1 MSEVLNY
8 SIDFAADGTDLEQPL
23 NKDDVIVA
31 KFDVKADG
39 TPLTKEQAESKVIRF
54 YDYNEDGTTFDI
66 NTPSTVFAPAMTDED
81 GEDIVFND
89 VAVAT
94 ATSEM
99 NGKKIR
105 ISLQEKATEG
115 APTELFHRDATLT
128 VNDTPV
134 QGVTVGTPYITIGK
148 KQDKQIAV
156 LNADVTTDRK
166 DVVYQWLKDG
176 EVVPNLTSSTAI
188 LDKAESAYGTYQLVV
203 KYNQKH
209 GRYRKEVRS
218 DSVVLNEESFA
229 ERTSVTV
236 ESPSSSETSGQPVA
250 GADTHA
256 SENTHTDTA
265 HTEDNTHVEPSHT
278 DGDTHVADSVPGAST
293 GTEEHHD
300 AALSEGAHNDSAT
313 HEAGHENPQGS
324 EASTGVSQP
333 AVSGGETEK
342 HNEESTPDVR
352 PAPAVPA
359 EGNGETHT
367 EQPADTHTGTPSA
380 ETHEG
385 STVTTGEQ
393 GSPAPVVSHE
403 GTDSPAGETSTGVT
417 KPATEEKHD
426 EPQSSPGVSTPT
438 TDQGTSSTGS
448 RPQPGAEAN
457 GHTADASSATGS
469 AENHPVETHHESE
482 TNHSTDTAHQ
492 DEPRPNETVVQPQP
506 PVSGEPARNEDTH
519 AAENTGAT
527 TGKEE
532 KPAGTTETQPVAPA
546 PAEKHEDTPVV
557 TPSQPSVDTP
567 HEAPAVTPSQPSAG
581 SDAGVQPSA
590 PVNNEPSAPADN
602 AHTETGS
609 QLAVGA
615 GEHHDETNHTTE
627 QPQGTPVQPPVAP
640 EHHDETTHNTEGN
653 PSVSGTTE
661 TQPAV
666 PEKRGIKLRHTNLG
680 ILREGT
686 PLEIEAVATP
696 EERGYEL
703 AQCQWMNIK
712 DGVATPLAGQNTATL
727 NIVIGPEHGNIFYL
741 IAYNGPELVMSE
753 HAKATHIEYKDVEI
767 IVKPE
772 TQLLNKVEGDPL
784 DLEVTAVPSDHVVFR
799 WKKEVN
805 GQETSVE
812 GGTQNTLHIEP
823 LRLTDAGDYFI
834 EGERLGKV
842 FARRKVSTVE
852 VAPRKVEVP
861 FNPVLDKSGELS
873 EAIGKTFTLTV
884 TEPNATENTVYSWYR
899 TPVGG
904 QPALLPGQNTNVLT
918 ISDLKVSDA
927 GVYYVEVSETNR
939 APVRSA
945 AVTLNVIPEPETLKP
960 QPPVPGTEGT
970 TGDSSTTDPYDG
982 SKVQGDAFGY
992 KHTLTNLSVATFR
1005 QYAQM
1010 MNPAS
1015 RIDPLTGLE
1024 WQIRLYETLMT
1035 ILKTDSIDV
1044 YMEAMDAAVDF
1055 FYTYSGSLFAME
1067 NRARFLQYATD
1078 SRLPKDSREALLEL
1092 FNVFYT
1098 MGNPG
1103 GPEDRWDLKEI
1114 KDILRNSVAYARLSQ
1129 YYDRKYKAMKSAEI
1143 SGRVR
1148 NFI

>member
-8 SIDFAADGTDLEQPL
+8 SIDFAADGTNLEQPL
-23 NKDDVIVA
+23 NKDDIIVA
-31 KFDVKADG
+31 KLDVKADG
-39 TPLTKEQAESKVIRF
+39 VLLTKEQAESKVIRF

-115 APTELFHRDATLT
+115 TPTELFHRDVTLT

-134 QGVTVGTPYITIGK
+134 QGVTVDTPFITIGK

-156 LNADVTTDRK
+156 LNANITTDRT

-176 EVVPNLTSSTAI
+176 TPVPNLTAGSVT
-188 LDKAESAYGTYQLVV
+188 LDKDESVYGNYQLVV

-209 GRYRKEVRS
+209 GRYRKEVKS
-218 DSVVLNEESFA
+218 DAVVLNEESFA
-229 ERTSVTV
+229 ERTNVTV
-236 ESPSSSETSGQPVA
+236 ENSSPSTDVSSQP
-250 GADTHA
+250 GASAD
-256 SENTHTDTA
+256 THTDTT
-265 HTEDNTHVEPSHT
+265 HTEESTHAEPGRT
-278 DGDTHVADSVPGAST
+278 DGDTHAADPVPGAASP
-293 GTEEHHD
+293 EEHRD
-300 AALSEGAHNDSAT
+300 
-313 HEAGHENPQGS
+313 P
-324 EASTGVSQP
+324 V
-333 AVSGGETEK
+333 
-342 HNEESTPDVR
+342 TPDVR
-352 PAPAVPA
+352 PAASS
-359 EGNGETHT
+359 T
-367 EQPADTHTGTPSA
+367 

-393 GSPAPVVSHE
+393 GSPSPAPVEKHE
-403 GTDSPAGETSTGVT
+403 ETNARAGETSTGGVQ
-417 KPATEEKHD
+417 PATEDHHD
-426 EPQSSPGVSTPT
+426 NPQSAPGVTTPSA
-438 TDQGTSSTGS
+438 DQGASTAGS
-448 RPQPGAEAN
+448 QPQPGAETD
-457 GHTADASSATGS
+457 GHTADVSPAPGT
-469 AENHPVETHHESE
+469 AESHPVETHPEGE
-482 TNHSTDTAHQ
+482 TSHNTDTAHQ
-492 DEPRPNETVVQPQP
+492 DDPRPNETVAQPQP
-506 PVSGEPARNEDTH
+506 PVAGKEESTPAHSEDHT
-519 AAENTGAT
+519 ASTGNADQ

-532 KPAGTTETQPVAPA
+532 KPAGTTETQPVSPA
-546 PAEKHEDTPVV
+546 PAERHEDT
-557 TPSQPSVDTP
+557 
-567 HEAPAVTPSQPSAG
+567 PAVTPSQPSTG
-581 SDAGVQPSA
+581 SDANVQ
-590 PVNNEPSAPADN
+590 PSAPADN
-602 AHTETGS
+602 THAEAGS
-609 QLAVGA
+609 QPAVGA
-615 GEHHDETNHTTE
+615 GEHHDETSHATE
-627 QPQGTPVQPPVAP
+627 QPQGTPAQPPVAP

-661 TQPAV
+661 TQPAI
-666 PEKRGIKLRHTNLG
+666 PEKRGIKLDHTNLG
-680 ILREGT
+680 ILHEGSE
-686 PLEIEAVATP
+686 LVIKAVATP
-696 EERGYEL
+696 EEKGYEL
-703 AQCQWMNIK
+703 AQCQWMNVK
-712 DGVATPLAGQNTATL
+712 DGVASPVAGQNTAEL
-727 NIVIGPEHGNIFYL
+727 RLVITPDHGAEFYL
-741 IAYNGPELVMSE
+741 TAYNGPELVMSE
-753 HAKATHIEYKDVEI
+753 HAKITRIEYKDVEI

-784 DLEVTAVPSDHVVFR
+784 DLEVTAIPSDHVVFR

-945 AVTLNVIPEPETLKP
+945 AVTLNVIPEPETMKP

-1078 SRLPKDSREALLEL
+1078 SRLPKDAREALLEL

-1114 KDILRNSVAYARLSQ
+1114 KDILRNSVAYARLAQ

>member
-8 SIDFAADGTDLEQPL
+8 SIDFAADGTNLEQPL
-23 NKDDVIVA
+23 NKDDIIVA
-31 KFDVKADG
+31 KLDVKADG
-39 TPLTKEQAESKVIRF
+39 VLLTKEQAESKVIRF

-66 NTPSTVFAPAMTDED
+66 NTPSTVFAPTMTDED
-81 GEDIVFND
+81 GEDIAFED
-89 VAVAT
+89 VAIAT
-94 ATSEM
+94 ATNEM

-105 ISLQEKATEG
+105 ISLQEKASEG
-115 APTELFHRDATLT
+115 TPTELFHRDVTLT
-128 VNDTPV
+128 VNDAPV
-134 QGVTVGTPYITIGK
+134 QGVTVDTPFITIGK

-156 LNADVTTDRK
+156 LSANITTDRT
-166 DVVYQWLKDG
+166 DVAYQWLKDG
-176 EVVPNLTSSTAI
+176 TPVPNLTGTTVI
-188 LDKAESAYGTYQLVV
+188 LNKEESAYGTYQLAA

-209 GRYRKEVRS
+209 GRYRKEVKS
-218 DSVVLNEESFA
+218 DSVTLSEENFTRA
-229 ERTSVTV
+229 ASVTV
-236 ESPSSSETSGQPVA
+236 ENPSSSET
-250 GADTHA
+250 
-256 SENTHTDTA
+256 THTDTA
-265 HTEDNTHVEPSHT
+265 HTEDNTHVEPGRT
-278 DGDTHVADSVPGAST
+278 DGDAHATDSVPGAAA
-293 GTEEHHD
+293 GTEEHHGD
-300 AALSEGAHNDSAT
+300 ASAEGTHTNPAAT
-313 HEAGHENPQGS
+313 EAGHENPQGS
-324 EASTGVSQP
+324 EASTGISQP

-342 HNEESTPDVR
+342 HNEEPTPDVR

-359 EGNGETHT
+359 EGHEETHT
-367 EQPADTHTGTPSA
+367 EQPQNDAHVGTPSA

-385 STVTTGEQ
+385 STATAGEQ
-393 GSPAPVVSHE
+393 GSPAPVEKHE
-403 GTDSPAGETSTGVT
+403 GGDAPAGDVSTGVT

-426 EPQSSPGVSTPT
+426 VPPPAPGVNTPVA
-438 TDQGTSSTGS
+438 DQGTSSTGS
-448 RPQPGAEAN
+448 QPQPGADSN
-457 GHTADASSATGS
+457 GHTADASSATDT
-469 AENHPVETHHESE
+469 AENHPVETHPEGE
-482 TNHSTDTAHQ
+482 TGSHTDTAHQ

-506 PVSGEPARNEDTH
+506 PVTGKEEPAPVEPGHTDTTVSPSAPEHRDEVKPVTPGVSETAPAHGEDH
-519 AAENTGAT
+519 SASTGNADQ

-532 KPAGTTETQPVAPA
+532 KPAGNTDTQPATPA
-546 PAEKHEDTPVV
+546 PVEKHEDKPAV

-567 HEAPAVTPSQPSAG
+567 HEEPAVTPAQPSTG
-581 SDAGVQPSA
+581 TDAGAQP
-590 PVNNEPSAPADN
+590 
-602 AHTETGS
+602 
-609 QLAVGA
+609 AVGA

-627 QPQGTPVQPPVAP
+627 QPQGTPAQPPVAP
-640 EHHDETTHNTEGN
+640 EHHDEATHNTEGN

-712 DGVATPLAGQNTATL
+712 DGVATPLPGQNTATL

-741 IAYNGPELVMSE
+741 TAYNGPELVMSE
-753 HAKATHIEYKDVEI
+753 HAKVAHIEYKDVEI

-784 DLEVTAVPSDHVVFR
+784 DLEVTAIPSDHVVFR

-904 QPALLPGQNTNVLT
+904 QPALLPGQNTNILT
-918 ISDLKVSDA
+918 IGDLKVSDA

-945 AVTLNVIPEPETLKP
+945 AVTLNVIPEPETMKP

>member
-66 NTPSTVFAPAMTDED
+66 NTPSTVFAPTMTDED
-81 GEDIVFND
+81 GNDIAFED
-89 VAVAT
+89 VAIAT
-94 ATSEM
+94 ATNEM

-105 ISLQEKATEG
+105 ISLQEKVSEG
-115 APTELFHRDATLT
+115 TPTELFHRDVTLV

-134 QGVTVGTPYITIGK
+134 QGVTVDTPFITIGK
-148 KQDKQIAV
+148 RQDKQIAV
-156 LNADVTTDRK
+156 LNTNVTTDRT
-166 DVVYQWLKDG
+166 DIVYQWLKDG
-176 EVVPNLTSSTAI
+176 TPVPDLTAGSVI
-188 LDKAESAYGTYQLVV
+188 LDKAESNYGTYQLVV

-209 GRYRKEVRS
+209 GRYRKEVKS

-229 ERTSVTV
+229 ERTNVTV
-236 ESPSSSETSGQPVA
+236 EGSSSSETSSQPGA
-250 GADTHA
+250 SADTHA
-256 SENTHTDTA
+256 NENTHTDTA
-265 HTEDNTHVEPSHT
+265 HTEDNTHVEPGRT
-278 DGDTHVADSVPGAST
+278 DGDTHAADPVPGTASP
-293 GTEEHHD
+293 EEHRD
-300 AALSEGAHNDSAT
+300 AAPSE

-324 EASTGVSQP
+324 EASTGASQP

-352 PAPAVPA
+352 PAPLPI

-367 EQPADTHTGTPSA
+367 EQPADAHTGT
-380 ETHEG
+380 
-385 STVTTGEQ
+385 Q
-393 GSPAPVVSHE
+393 GSPAP
-403 GTDSPAGETSTGVT
+403 TGETSTGVT

-426 EPQSSPGVSTPT
+426 EPQAAPGVSTPDA
-438 TDQGTSSTGS
+438 DQGTSSTGS
-448 RPQPGAEAN
+448 QPQPGAETN
-457 GHTADASSATGS
+457 GHTADVSPAAGVT
-469 AENHPVETHHESE
+469 EDHPVETHHESE
-482 TNHSTDTAHQ
+482 TGSHTDTVHQ
-492 DEPRPNETVVQPQP
+492 DEPRPNETVVPPQP
-506 PVSGEPARNEDTH
+506 PVSGEPV
-519 AAENTGAT
+519 
-527 TGKEE
+527 
-532 KPAGTTETQPVAPA
+532 GTTETQPAAPA
-546 PAEKHEDTPVV
+546 PAERHEDTPVV

-567 HEAPAVTPSQPSAG
+567 HESPAVTPAQPSTG

-602 AHTETGS
+602 THTETGS
-609 QLAVGA
+609 QPAVGA
-615 GEHHDETNHTTE
+615 GEHHDETNHATE

-666 PEKRGIKLRHTNLG
+666 PEKRGIKLDHTNLG
-680 ILREGT
+680 ILHEGSE
-686 PLEIEAVATP
+686 LVIKAVATP
-696 EERGYEL
+696 EEKGYEL
-703 AQCQWMNIK
+703 AQCQWMNVK
-712 DGVATPLAGQNTATL
+712 DGVASPVAGQNTAEL
-727 NIVIGPEHGNIFYL
+727 RLVITPDHGAEFYL
-741 IAYNGPELVMSE
+741 TAYNGPEHVMSE
-753 HAKATHIEYKDVEI
+753 RAKATHIEYKDVEI

-960 QPPVPGTEGT
+960 QPPVPGTDST
-970 TGDSSTTDPYDG
+970 TGDSTTTDPYDG

>member
-1 MSEVLNY
+1 MSDELNY
-8 SIDFAADGTDLEQPL
+8 SISFAADGTDLEQPL
-23 NKDDVIVA
+23 NKDEIIVA
-31 KFDVKADG
+31 KFDVTLNGA
-39 TPLTKEQAESKVIRF
+39 PLTKEQAESKVIRF
-54 YDYNEDGTTFDI
+54 YEYDEDGTTFNI
-66 NTPSTVFAPAMTDED
+66 NTPSTVFAPTMTDED
-81 GEDIVFND
+81 GDDIVFQD
-89 VAVAT
+89 VAIAT

-105 ISLQEKATEG
+105 ISLQEKVTEG
-115 APTELFHRDATLT
+115 TPTELYSMDVILT
-128 VNDTPV
+128 VNDIPG

-156 LNADVTTDRK
+156 LSADVTTDRT
-166 DVVYQWLKDG
+166 DVAYQWLKDG
-176 EVVPNLTSSTAI
+176 TPAPNLSGTTAI
-188 LDKAESAYGTYQLVV
+188 LNKEESAYGTYQLVV

-218 DSVVLNEESFA
+218 DSVVLNEESFV
-229 ERTSVTV
+229 ERTNVTV
-236 ESPSSSETSGQPVA
+236 EGPSSPETSGQPGVS
-250 GADTHA
+250 ADTHV
-256 SENTHTDTA
+256 SENTHTDTT
-265 HTEDNTHVEPSHT
+265 HTEENAHVEPSH
-278 DGDTHVADSVPGAST
+278 ADSDAHPADPVPGTASP
-293 GTEEHHD
+293 EEHHD
-300 AALSEGAHNDSAT
+300 AAPNEGAHNDPAT

-324 EASTGVSQP
+324 EASTGASQP

-342 HNEESTPDVR
+342 HNEESTSDVR
-352 PAPAVPA
+352 PAPLPV
-359 EGNGETHT
+359 EGNGGTHT
-367 EQPADTHTGTPSA
+367 EQPADAHTGTPSA
-380 ETHEG
+380 ETHEE
-385 STVTTGEQ
+385 SAATTGEQ
-393 GSPAPVVSHE
+393 GSPA
-403 GTDSPAGETSTGVT
+403 PAGETSTGVT

-426 EPQSSPGVSTPT
+426 EPQAAPGVSTPT
-438 TDQGTSSTGS
+438 ADQGTSSTGS
-448 RPQPGAEAN
+448 QPQPGAETN
-457 GHTADASSATGS
+457 GHTADASSTTGT
-469 AENHPVETHHESE
+469 AENHPVETHNESE
-482 TNHSTDTAHQ
+482 TGSHTDTAHQ

-506 PVSGEPARNEDTH
+506 PVSGEPARSEDTH
-519 AAENTGAT
+519 AAENTSAT

-546 PAEKHEDTPVV
+546 PAEKHEDAPAEGHTE
-557 TPSQPSVDTP
+557 S
-567 HEAPAVTPSQPSAG
+567 PAVTPAQPSTG

-602 AHTETGS
+602 THTETGS
-609 QLAVGA
+609 QPAVGVD
-615 GEHHDETNHTTE
+615 EHHDETNHTTE

-666 PEKRGIKLRHTNLG
+666 LEKRGIKLRHTNLG

-741 IAYNGPELVMSE
+741 TAYNGPELVMSE
-753 HAKATHIEYKDVEI
+753 HAKVTHIEYKDVEI

-772 TQLLNKVEGDPL
+772 TQLLNKVEGDAL

-918 ISDLKVSDA
+918 ITDLKVSDA

-970 TGDSSTTDPYDG
+970 TGDNSTTDPYDG
-982 SKVQGDAFGY
+982 SKVVGDAFGY

-1078 SRLPKDSREALLEL
+1078 SRLPKDAREALLEL

-1114 KDILRNSVAYARLSQ
+1114 KDILRNSVAYARLAQ

>member
-1 MSEVLNY
+1 MSDELNY
-8 SIDFAADGTDLEQPL
+8 SIDFAADGTDLTQPL
-23 NKDDVIVA
+23 NKDDIIVA
-31 KFDVKADG
+31 KLDVKAG
-39 TPLTKEQAESKVIRF
+39 GVPLTKEQAESKVIRF
-54 YDYNEDGTTFDI
+54 YDYDEDGTNFNI
-66 NTPSTVFAPAMTDED
+66 NTPSTVFAPTMEDED
-81 GEDIVFND
+81 GEDIVFSD
-89 VAVAT
+89 VAIAT

-105 ISLQEKATEG
+105 ISLQEKVSEG
-115 APTELFHRDATLT
+115 TPTELFHRDVTLA

-134 QGVTVGTPYITIGK
+134 QGVTVDTPFITIGK
-148 KQDKQIAV
+148 RQDKQIAV
-156 LNADVTTDRK
+156 LNTNVTTDRT

-176 EVVPNLTSSTAI
+176 TPVPDLTAGSVI
-188 LDKAESAYGTYQLVV
+188 LDKAESNYGTYQLVV

-218 DSVVLNEESFA
+218 DSIVLNEESFA
-229 ERTSVTV
+229 ERTNVSV
-236 ESPSSSETSGQPVA
+236 EGSSSSDTLSQPGVSS
-250 GADTHA
+250 DTHA
-256 SENTHTDTA
+256 SEETHTDTA
-265 HTEDNTHVEPSHT
+265 HTEDNTHVEPGHT
-278 DGDTHVADSVPGAST
+278 DGDTHAADSVPGTASP
-293 GTEEHHD
+293 EEHHD
-300 AALSEGAHNDSAT
+300 AAP
-313 HEAGHENPQGS
+313 EAGHENPQGS
-324 EASTGVSQP
+324 EASTGASQP

-342 HNEESTPDVR
+342 HNEEPTPDVR
-352 PAPAVPA
+352 PAPLPI
-359 EGNGETHT
+359 EGEHGEIHT
-367 EQPADTHTGTPSA
+367 EQPQGDASPAAPQGDSHTGTPSA
-380 ETHEG
+380 ETHED
-385 STVTTGEQ
+385 STATTGEQ
-393 GSPAPVVSHE
+393 GSPAP
-403 GTDSPAGETSTGVT
+403 TGETSTGVT

-426 EPQSSPGVSTPT
+426 EPQA
-438 TDQGTSSTGS
+438 
-448 RPQPGAEAN
+448 GAETN
-457 GHTADASSATGS
+457 GHTADVSPAPGT
-469 AENHPVETHHESE
+469 AESHPVETHPEGE
-482 TNHSTDTAHQ
+482 TSHNTDTAHQ
-492 DEPRPNETVVQPQP
+492 DDPRPNETVVQPQP
-506 PVSGEPARNEDTH
+506 PVSNEPAHTEDTH
-519 AAENTGAT
+519 TAENTGAT

-532 KPAGTTETQPVAPA
+532 KPVGTAETQPVAPA

-567 HEAPAVTPSQPSAG
+567 HDAPAVTPAQPSTG

-602 AHTETGS
+602 AHTEAGS
-609 QLAVGA
+609 QPAVGA
-615 GEHHDETNHTTE
+615 GEHHDETSHTTE
-627 QPQGTPVQPPVAP
+627 QPQGTPVQPSVAP

-661 TQPAV
+661 TQPPV

-741 IAYNGPELVMSE
+741 TAYNGPEPVMSE

-960 QPPVPGTEGT
+960 QPLVPGTEGT

>member
-94 ATSEM
+94 TTSEM

-156 LNADVTTDRK
+156 LSADVTTDRT
-166 DVVYQWLKDG
+166 DVAYQWLKDG
-176 EVVPNLTSSTAI
+176 TAVPNLSGTTVI
-188 LDKAESAYGTYQLVV
+188 LNKEESAYGTYQLVV

-218 DSVVLNEESFA
+218 DSVTLNEESFA
-229 ERTSVTV
+229 ERTNVTV
-236 ESPSSSETSGQPVA
+236 EGSSSSEVSGQPGA
-250 GADTHA
+250 GVDTHA
-256 SENTHTDTA
+256 NENTHTDTA
-265 HTEDNTHVEPSHT
+265 HTEDNTRVEPGHT
-278 DGDTHVADSVPGAST
+278 DGDAHAADSVPGTSA
-293 GTEEHHD
+293 GTEEHRD
-300 AALSEGAHNDSAT
+300 VAP
-313 HEAGHENPQGS
+313 EASHENPQGS
-324 EASTGVSQP
+324 EASTGASQP

-342 HNEESTPDVR
+342 HNEEPTPDVR
-352 PAPAVPA
+352 PAPLPV

-367 EQPADTHTGTPSA
+367 EQPADAHTGTPSA

-385 STVTTGEQ
+385 SAAATGEQ
-393 GSPAPVVSHE
+393 GNPA
-403 GTDSPAGETSTGVT
+403 PAGETSTGVT

-426 EPQSSPGVSTPT
+426 EPQSAPGVSTPT
-438 TDQGTSSTGS
+438 ADQGTSSTGS
-448 RPQPGAEAN
+448 
-457 GHTADASSATGS
+457 
-469 AENHPVETHHESE
+469 
-482 TNHSTDTAHQ
+482 
-492 DEPRPNETVVQPQP
+492 QPQP
-506 PVSGEPARNEDTH
+506 
-519 AAENTGAT
+519 
-527 TGKEE
+527 
-532 KPAGTTETQPVAPA
+532 
-546 PAEKHEDTPVV
+546 
-557 TPSQPSVDTP
+557 
-567 HEAPAVTPSQPSAG
+567 
-581 SDAGVQPSA
+581 
-590 PVNNEPSAPADN
+590 
-602 AHTETGS
+602 
-609 QLAVGA
+609 GA
-615 GEHHDETNHTTE
+615 GEHHDETSHATE
-627 QPQGTPVQPPVAP
+627 QPQGTPAQPPVAP

-653 PSVSGTTE
+653 PSVSGSTE
-661 TQPAV
+661 TRPVV
-666 PEKRGIKLRHTNLG
+666 PEKRGIALDHTNLG
-680 ILREGT
+680 ILHEGR
-686 PLEIEAVATP
+686 PLEIKAVATP
-696 EERGYEL
+696 EEKGYEL

-712 DGVATPLAGQNTATL
+712 DGVATPIAGQNTATL
-727 NIVIGPEHGNIFYL
+727 NIVITPEYGDKFYL
-741 IAYNGPELVMSE
+741 TAYNGPELVMSE
-753 HAKATHIEYKDVEI
+753 QAKATHIEYKDVEI

-784 DLEVTAVPSDHVVFR
+784 DLEVTAIPSDHVVFR

-945 AVTLNVIPEPETLKP
+945 AVTLNVIPEPETMKP

-970 TGDSSTTDPYDG
+970 NGDSSTTDPYDG

-1078 SRLPKDSREALLEL
+1078 SRLPKDAREALLEL

>member
-156 LNADVTTDRK
+156 LSADVTTDRT
-166 DVVYQWLKDG
+166 DVAYQWLKDG
-176 EVVPNLTSSTAI
+176 TPAPNLSGTTII
-188 LDKAESAYGTYQLVV
+188 LNKEESAYGTYQLVV

-218 DSVVLNEESFA
+218 DPVTLNEESFA
-229 ERTSVTV
+229 ERTNVTV
-236 ESPSSSETSGQPVA
+236 EGSSSSDASGQPGA
-250 GADTHA
+250 SADTHA

-265 HTEDNTHVEPSHT
+265 HTEENAHVEPGRT
-278 DGDTHVADSVPGAST
+278 DGDTHAADSVPGTSA

-300 AALSEGAHNDSAT
+300 AAPE
-313 HEAGHENPQGS
+313 
-324 EASTGVSQP
+324 TG
-333 AVSGGETEK
+333 GRE
-342 HNEESTPDVR
+342 
-352 PAPAVPA
+352 
-359 EGNGETHT
+359 ETHT
-367 EQPADTHTGTPSA
+367 EQPQGDASPAAPQGDSHTGTPSA

-385 STVTTGEQ
+385 STATTGEQ
-393 GSPAPVVSHE
+393 GNPTPTVSHE

-426 EPQSSPGVSTPT
+426 EPQA
-438 TDQGTSSTGS
+438 
-448 RPQPGAEAN
+448 GAETN
-457 GHTADASSATGS
+457 GHTADASPATGT

-482 TNHSTDTAHQ
+482 TSHNTDTAHQ
-492 DEPRPNETVVQPQP
+492 NEPHHDETVVQPQP
-506 PVSGEPARNEDTH
+506 PVAGKEESTPAHNEDHSASTG
-519 AAENTGAT
+519 NTDQT
-527 TGKEE
+527 SKEE

-546 PAEKHEDTPVV
+546 PVEKHEDTPVV
-557 TPSQPSVDTP
+557 NPSQPSVDTP
-567 HEAPAVTPSQPSAG
+567 HETPSVTPSQPSTG
-581 SDAGVQPSA
+581 SDANVQ
-590 PVNNEPSAPADN
+590 PSAPADN
-602 AHTETGS
+602 THTEAGS
-609 QLAVGA
+609 QPAVGA
-615 GEHHDETNHTTE
+615 GEHHDETSHATE
-627 QPQGTPVQPPVAP
+627 QPQGTPAQPPVAP

-653 PSVSGTTE
+653 PSVSGSTE
-661 TQPAV
+661 TRPVV
-666 PEKRGIKLRHTNLG
+666 PEKRGIALDHTNLG
-680 ILREGT
+680 ILHEGR
-686 PLEIEAVATP
+686 PLEIKAVATP
-696 EERGYEL
+696 EEKGYEL

-712 DGVATPLAGQNTATL
+712 DDVATPIAGQNTATL
-727 NIVIGPEHGNIFYL
+727 NIVITPEYGDKFYL
-741 IAYNGPELVMSE
+741 TAYNGPELVMSE
-753 HAKATHIEYKDVEI
+753 QAKATHIEYKDVEI

-772 TQLLNKVEGDPL
+772 TQILNKVEGDPL

-945 AVTLNVIPEPETLKP
+945 AVTLNVIPEPETMKP

-970 TGDSSTTDPYDG
+970 NGDSSTTDPYDG

>member
-1 MSEVLNY
+1 MARNSDY
-8 SIDFAADGTDLEQPL
+8 SIELASDGTDLEQPL
-23 NKDDVIVA
+23 SNGDIIAA
-31 KFDVKADG
+31 KFDVKLDG
-39 TPLTKEQAESKVIRF
+39 APLSKEQAATKVIRF
-54 YDYNEDGTTFDI
+54 YDYSEDGNTFDI
-66 NTPSTVFAPAMTDED
+66 NTPSTVFAPTMEDED
-81 GEDIVFND
+81 GDDIMFQD
-89 VAVAT
+89 VAIAT

-105 ISLQEKATEG
+105 ISLQEKGTEG
-115 APTELFHRDATLT
+115 TPIELYSMDVILT

-134 QGVTVGTPYITIGK
+134 QGVTVATPFISIGE
-148 KQDKQIAV
+148 KQGKQIAV
-156 LNADVTTDRK
+156 LNASVTTDRT
-166 DVVYQWLKDG
+166 DVAYQWLKDG
-176 EVVPNLTSSTAI
+176 TPAPNLSGTIVI
-188 LDKAESAYGTYQLVV
+188 LNKEESAYGTYQLVV

-209 GRYRKEVRS
+209 GRYRKEVKS
-218 DSVVLNEESFA
+218 DPVVLSEESFA
-229 ERTSVTV
+229 ERTNVTV
-236 ESPSSSETSGQPVA
+236 EGSSSSDASGQPGA
-250 GADTHA
+250 SADTHA

-265 HTEDNTHVEPSHT
+265 HTEDNAHVEPGRT
-278 DGDTHVADSVPGAST
+278 DGDTHSADSVPGTSA

-300 AALSEGAHNDSAT
+300 VAPSEGAHNDPAT

-324 EASTGVSQP
+324 EASTGASQP
-333 AVSGGETEK
+333 AVSGGEAEK

-352 PAPAVPA
+352 PAPLPI
-359 EGNGETHT
+359 EGEHGETHT
-367 EQPADTHTGTPSA
+367 EQPQGDASPAAPQGDSHTGTPSA

-385 STVTTGEQ
+385 STATTGEQ
-393 GSPAPVVSHE
+393 GSPAP
-403 GTDSPAGETSTGVT
+403 TGETSTGVT

-426 EPQSSPGVSTPT
+426 EPQSAPGVSTPT
-438 TDQGTSSTGS
+438 ADQGTSSSGS
-448 RPQPGAEAN
+448 QPQPGAESN
-457 GHTADASSATGS
+457 GHTADASSATDT
-469 AENHPVETHHESE
+469 AESHPMETHPEGE
-482 TNHSTDTAHQ
+482 TGNHTATAHQ
-492 DEPRPNETVVQPQP
+492 DEPHHDETVEHPQP
-506 PVSGEPARNEDTH
+506 PVSNEPARSEDTH
-519 AAENTGAT
+519 AAENTDAT

-532 KPAGTTETQPVAPA
+532 KPAGTAETQPVAPA
-546 PAEKHEDTPVV
+546 PAEKHEDAPAEGHTE
-557 TPSQPSVDTP
+557 S
-567 HEAPAVTPSQPSAG
+567 PAVTPSQPPVD
-581 SDAGVQPSA
+581 SDANVQ
-590 PVNNEPSAPADN
+590 PSAPADN
-602 AHTETGS
+602 THTEAGS
-609 QLAVGA
+609 QPAVGT
-615 GEHHDETNHTTE
+615 GEHHDETSHTTE

-661 TQPAV
+661 TQPVA
-666 PEKRGIKLRHTNLG
+666 PEKRGIKLDHTNLG
-680 ILREGT
+680 ILHEGSE
-686 PLEIEAVATP
+686 LVIKAVATP
-696 EERGYEL
+696 EEKGYEL

-712 DGVATPLAGQNTATL
+712 DGVASPVAGQNTAEL
-727 NIVIGPEHGNIFYL
+727 RLVITPDHGSEFYL
-741 IAYNGPELVMSE
+741 TAYNGAEPVMSE

-772 TQLLNKVEGDPL
+772 TQLLNKVEGDAL

-834 EGERLGKV
+834 EGERLGKI

-970 TGDSSTTDPYDG
+970 TGDNSTTDPYDG

>member
-8 SIDFAADGTDLEQPL
+8 SIDFAADGTNLEQPL
-23 NKDDVIVA
+23 NKDDIIVA
-31 KFDVKADG
+31 KLDVKADG
-39 TPLTKEQAESKVIRF
+39 VLLTKEQAESKVIRF

-94 ATSEM
+94 ATSEI

-105 ISLQEKATEG
+105 ISLQEKASEG
-115 APTELFHRDATLT
+115 TPTELFHRDVTLT
-128 VNDTPV
+128 VNDAPV

-156 LNADVTTDRK
+156 LSADVTTDRT
-166 DVVYQWLKDG
+166 DVAYQWLKDG
-176 EVVPNLTSSTAI
+176 TAAPNLSGTTVI
-188 LDKAESAYGTYQLVV
+188 LNKEESAYGTYQLVV

-209 GRYRKEVRS
+209 GRYRKEVKS
-218 DSVVLNEESFA
+218 DPVVLSEESFA
-229 ERTSVTV
+229 ERTNVTV
-236 ESPSSSETSGQPVA
+236 EGSSSSDASGQPGA
-250 GADTHA
+250 SADTHA
-256 SENTHTDTA
+256 NENTHTDTA
-265 HTEDNTHVEPSHT
+265 HTEDNTHVEPGRT
-278 DGDTHVADSVPGAST
+278 DGDTHAADPVPGTASP
-293 GTEEHHD
+293 EEHRD
-300 AALSEGAHNDSAT
+300 AALNEGAHNDPAT

-324 EASTGVSQP
+324 EASTGASQP
-333 AVSGGETEK
+333 AVSGGEAEK
-342 HNEESTPDVR
+342 HNEEPTPDVR
-352 PAPAVPA
+352 PASLPI
-359 EGNGETHT
+359 EGREETHT
-367 EQPADTHTGTPSA
+367 EQPQGDASPAAPQGDSHTGTPSA

-385 STVTTGEQ
+385 STAITGEQ
-393 GSPAPVVSHE
+393 GSPAP
-403 GTDSPAGETSTGVT
+403 TGETSTGVT
-417 KPATEEKHD
+417 KPAAEEKHD
-426 EPQSSPGVSTPT
+426 EPQA
-438 TDQGTSSTGS
+438 
-448 RPQPGAEAN
+448 GAETN
-457 GHTADASSATGS
+457 GHTADVSPAPGT
-469 AENHPVETHHESE
+469 AESHPVETHPEGE
-482 TNHSTDTAHQ
+482 TSHNTDTAHQ
-492 DEPRPNETVVQPQP
+492 DDPRPNETVVQPQP
-506 PVSGEPARNEDTH
+506 PVSNEPAHTEDTH
-519 AAENTGAT
+519 TAENTDAT

-532 KPAGTTETQPVAPA
+532 KPAGTTETQPVTPA
-546 PAEKHEDTPVV
+546 PAERHEDTPVV

-609 QLAVGA
+609 QPAVGA

-712 DGVATPLAGQNTATL
+712 DGVASPVAGQNTAEL
-727 NIVIGPEHGNIFYL
+727 RLVITPDHGSEFYL
-741 IAYNGPELVMSE
+741 TAYNGAELVMSE

-772 TQLLNKVEGDPL
+772 TQLLNKVEGDAL
-784 DLEVTAVPSDHVVFR
+784 NLEVTAVPSDHVVFR

-805 GQETSVE
+805 GQETTVE

-904 QPALLPGQNTNVLT
+904 QPALLPGQNTNILT

-970 TGDSSTTDPYDG
+970 NGDSSTTDPYDG

-1078 SRLPKDSREALLEL
+1078 SRLPKDAREALLEL

-1114 KDILRNSVAYARLSQ
+1114 KDILRNSVAYARLAQ

>member
-8 SIDFAADGTDLEQPL
+8 SIDFAADGTNLEQPL
-23 NKDDVIVA
+23 NKDDIIVA
-31 KFDVKADG
+31 KLDVKADG
-39 TPLTKEQAESKVIRF
+39 VLLTKEQAESKVIRF

-66 NTPSTVFAPAMTDED
+66 NTLSTVFAPTMTDED
-81 GEDIVFND
+81 GEDIAFED
-89 VAVAT
+89 VAIAT
-94 ATSEM
+94 ATNEM

-105 ISLQEKATEG
+105 ISLQEKASEG
-115 APTELFHRDATLT
+115 TPTELFHRDVTLT
-128 VNDTPV
+128 VNDAPV
-134 QGVTVGTPYITIGK
+134 QGVTVDTPFITIGK

-156 LNADVTTDRK
+156 LSANITTDRT
-166 DVVYQWLKDG
+166 DVAYQWLKDG
-176 EVVPNLTSSTAI
+176 TPVPNLTGTTII
-188 LDKAESAYGTYQLVV
+188 LNKEDSAYGTYQLAA

-209 GRYRKEVRS
+209 GRYRKEVKS
-218 DSVVLNEESFA
+218 DSVTLSEENFTRA
-229 ERTSVTV
+229 ASVTV
-236 ESPSSSETSGQPVA
+236 ENPSSSETSGQPGVS
-250 GADTHA
+250 ADTHA
-256 SENTHTDTA
+256 NENTHTDTA
-265 HTEDNTHVEPSHT
+265 HIEDNTHVEPGRT
-278 DGDTHVADSVPGAST
+278 DGDAHATDSVPGAAA
-293 GTEEHHD
+293 GTEEHHGD
-300 AALSEGAHNDSAT
+300 ASAEGTHTNPAAT
-313 HEAGHENPQGS
+313 EAGHENPQGS
-324 EASTGVSQP
+324 EASTGTSQP

-342 HNEESTPDVR
+342 HNEEPAPDVR

-359 EGNGETHT
+359 EGHEETHI
-367 EQPADTHTGTPSA
+367 EQPQNDAHVGTPSA

-385 STVTTGEQ
+385 STATAGEQ
-393 GSPAPVVSHE
+393 GSPAPVEKHE
-403 GTDSPAGETSTGVT
+403 GGDAPAGDVSTGVT
-417 KPATEEKHD
+417 KPATEEKRD
-426 EPQSSPGVSTPT
+426 VPPPAPGVNTPSA
-438 TDQGTSSTGS
+438 DQGTPSVGS
-448 RPQPGAEAN
+448 QPQPGADSN
-457 GHTADASSATGS
+457 GHTADVSPATDTAESHPMETHPEGETGS
-469 AENHPVETHHESE
+469 H
-482 TNHSTDTAHQ
+482 TDTAHQ

-506 PVSGEPARNEDTH
+506 PVSGEPARTEDTH

-527 TGKEE
+527 TGKED
-532 KPAGTTETQPVAPA
+532 KPAGTAETQPVSPA
-546 PAEKHEDTPVV
+546 PAEGHTESLAV
-557 TPSQPSVDTP
+557 TPSQPSVGT
-567 HEAPAVTPSQPSAG
+567 
-581 SDAGVQPSA
+581 DAGTQPSA

-602 AHTETGS
+602 THTEAGS
-609 QLAVGA
+609 TPAVGA
-615 GEHHDETNHTTE
+615 GEHHDETSHTTE
-627 QPQGTPVQPPVAP
+627 QPQGTPVQPPVTP

-666 PEKRGIKLRHTNLG
+666 PEKRGIKLEHTNLG
-680 ILREGT
+680 ILREGN
-686 PLEIEAVATP
+686 PLQIKAVATP
-696 EERGYEL
+696 EEKGYEL

-712 DGVATPLAGQNTATL
+712 DGVATPLAGQNTANL
-727 NIVIGPEHGNIFYL
+727 DIVITPEHGNIFYL
-741 IAYNGPELVMSE
+741 TAYNGPELVMSE

-767 IVKPE
+767 IVNAE

-784 DLEVTAVPSDHVVFR
+784 DLTVTAVPSDHVVFR

>member
-39 TPLTKEQAESKVIRF
+39 APLTKEQAESKVIRF

-115 APTELFHRDATLT
+115 TPTELFHRDVTLA

-134 QGVTVGTPYITIGK
+134 QGVTIDTPFITIGK
-148 KQDKQIAV
+148 RQDKQIAV
-156 LNADVTTDRK
+156 LNTNVTTDRT

-176 EVVPNLTSSTAI
+176 TPVPDLTADIVI
-188 LDKAESAYGTYQLVV
+188 LDKAESNYGTYQFVV

-218 DSVVLNEESFA
+218 DSIVLNEESFA
-229 ERTSVTV
+229 ERTNVSV
-236 ESPSSSETSGQPVA
+236 EGSSSSETSGQPGA
-250 GADTHA
+250 GVDTHT

-265 HTEDNTHVEPSHT
+265 HTEDTAHVEPGRT
-278 DGDTHVADSVPGAST
+278 EGNTHAADPVPGTASP
-293 GTEEHHD
+293 EEHHD
-300 AALSEGAHNDSAT
+300 AAPSEGAHNDPAT

-324 EASTGVSQP
+324 EASTSASQP
-333 AVSGGETEK
+333 AVSGGEAEK
-342 HNEESTPDVR
+342 HNEEPTPDVR
-352 PAPAVPA
+352 PAPLPI
-359 EGNGETHT
+359 EGEHGETHT
-367 EQPADTHTGTPSA
+367 EQPHGDASPAAPQGDSHTGTPSA

-385 STVTTGEQ
+385 STATTGEQ
-393 GSPAPVVSHE
+393 GSPAP
-403 GTDSPAGETSTGVT
+403 TGETSTGVT
-417 KPATEEKHD
+417 KPAAEEKHD
-426 EPQSSPGVSTPT
+426 EPQA
-438 TDQGTSSTGS
+438 
-448 RPQPGAEAN
+448 GAEAN
-457 GHTADASSATGS
+457 GHIADASPATGT
-469 AENHPVETHHESE
+469 AENHPVETHNESE
-482 TNHSTDTAHQ
+482 TGSHTDTTHQ
-492 DEPRPNETVVQPQP
+492 DEPHHDETVEHPQP
-506 PVSGEPARNEDTH
+506 PVSNEPARSEDTH
-519 AAENTGAT
+519 AAENTDVT

-557 TPSQPSVDTP
+557 NPSQPSVDTP
-567 HEAPAVTPSQPSAG
+567 HDAPAVTPSQPSTG

-602 AHTETGS
+602 THTEAGS
-609 QLAVGA
+609 QPAVGA
-615 GEHHDETNHTTE
+615 DEHHDETNHATE

-712 DGVATPLAGQNTATL
+712 DGVATPLPGQNTATL

-741 IAYNGPELVMSE
+741 TAYNGPELVMSE
-753 HAKATHIEYKDVEI
+753 HAKVTHIEYKDVEI

-784 DLEVTAVPSDHVVFR
+784 DLEVTAIPSDHVVFR

-945 AVTLNVIPEPETLKP
+945 AVTLNVIPEPETMKP

-970 TGDSSTTDPYDG
+970 NGDSSTTDPYDG

-1078 SRLPKDSREALLEL
+1078 SRLPKDAREALLEL

>member
-115 APTELFHRDATLT
+115 TPTELFHRDVTLT

-134 QGVTVGTPYITIGK
+134 QGVIVGTPYITIGK

-156 LNADVTTDRK
+156 LSADVTTDRT
-166 DVVYQWLKDG
+166 DVAYQWLKDG
-176 EVVPNLTSSTAI
+176 TPAPNLSGTTVI
-188 LDKAESAYGTYQLVV
+188 LNKEESAYGTYQLVV

-209 GRYRKEVRS
+209 GRYRKEVKS
-218 DSVVLNEESFA
+218 DPVVLSEESFA
-229 ERTSVTV
+229 ERTNVTV
-236 ESPSSSETSGQPVA
+236 EGSSSSDASGQPGA
-250 GADTHA
+250 SADTHA

-265 HTEDNTHVEPSHT
+265 HTEENAHVEPSHT
-278 DGDTHVADSVPGAST
+278 DGDTHAADPVT
-293 GTEEHHD
+293 GTASSEEHHD
-300 AALSEGAHNDSAT
+300 VAPSESAHNDPAT

-324 EASTGVSQP
+324 EVSTGASQP

-342 HNEESTPDVR
+342 HNEEPTPDVR
-352 PAPAVPA
+352 PAPLPI
-359 EGNGETHT
+359 EGE
-367 EQPADTHTGTPSA
+367 
-380 ETHEG
+380 HEG
-385 STVTTGEQ
+385 SHTDQPQ
-393 GSPAPVVSHE
+393 GDASPAAPQGDVHTDTPPAETHE

-426 EPQSSPGVSTPT
+426 EPQSAPGVSTPT
-438 TDQGTSSTGS
+438 ADQGTSSSGS
-448 RPQPGAEAN
+448 QPQPGAESN
-457 GHTADASSATGS
+457 GHTADASSATDT
-469 AENHPVETHHESE
+469 AENHPVETHPEGE
-482 TNHSTDTAHQ
+482 TSHNTDTAHQ
-492 DEPRPNETVVQPQP
+492 DDPRPNETVVQPQP
-506 PVSGEPARNEDTH
+506 PVSNEPAHTEDTH
-519 AAENTGAT
+519 TAENTGAT

-532 KPAGTTETQPVAPA
+532 KPAGSTETQPVAPA
-546 PAEKHEDTPVV
+546 PVEKHEDVPAEGHTE
-557 TPSQPSVDTP
+557 S
-567 HEAPAVTPSQPSAG
+567 PAVTPSQPSTG

-602 AHTETGS
+602 THTEAGS
-609 QLAVGA
+609 QPAVGA
-615 GEHHDETNHTTE
+615 DEHHDETNHATE
-627 QPQGTPVQPPVAP
+627 QPQGNPVQPPVAP

-680 ILREGT
+680 ILHEGI

-741 IAYNGPELVMSE
+741 TAYNGPELVMSE
-753 HAKATHIEYKDVEI
+753 HAKATRIEYKDVEI

-945 AVTLNVIPEPETLKP
+945 AVTLNVIPEPETMKP
-960 QPPVPGTEGT
+960 QPPVPGTDGT
-970 TGDSSTTDPYDG
+970 TGDASTTDPYDG

>member
-8 SIDFAADGTDLEQPL
+8 SIDFAADGTNLEQPL
-23 NKDDVIVA
+23 NKDDIIVA
-31 KFDVKADG
+31 KLDVKADG
-39 TPLTKEQAESKVIRF
+39 VLLTKEQAESKVIRF

-66 NTPSTVFAPAMTDED
+66 NTPSTVFAPTMTDED
-81 GEDIVFND
+81 GEDIAFED
-89 VAVAT
+89 VAIAT
-94 ATSEM
+94 ATNEM

-105 ISLQEKATEG
+105 ISLQEKASEG
-115 APTELFHRDATLT
+115 TPTELFHRDVTLT
-128 VNDTPV
+128 VNDAPV
-134 QGVTVGTPYITIGK
+134 QGVTVDTPFITIGK

-156 LNADVTTDRK
+156 LSANITTDRT
-166 DVVYQWLKDG
+166 DVAYQWLKDG
-176 EVVPNLTSSTAI
+176 TPVPNLTGTTVI
-188 LDKAESAYGTYQLVV
+188 LNKEESAYGTYQLAA

-209 GRYRKEVRS
+209 GRYRKEVKS
-218 DSVVLNEESFA
+218 DSVTLSEENFTRA
-229 ERTSVTV
+229 ASVTV
-236 ESPSSSETSGQPVA
+236 ENPSSSET
-250 GADTHA
+250 
-256 SENTHTDTA
+256 THTDTA
-265 HTEDNTHVEPSHT
+265 HTEDNTHVEPGRT
-278 DGDTHVADSVPGAST
+278 DGDAHATDSVPGAAA
-293 GTEEHHD
+293 GTEEHHGD
-300 AALSEGAHNDSAT
+300 ASAEGTHTNPAAT
-313 HEAGHENPQGS
+313 EAGHENPQGS
-324 EASTGVSQP
+324 EASTGISQP

-342 HNEESTPDVR
+342 HNEEPTPDVR

-359 EGNGETHT
+359 EGHEETHT
-367 EQPADTHTGTPSA
+367 EQPQNDAHVGTPSA

-385 STVTTGEQ
+385 STATAGEQ
-393 GSPAPVVSHE
+393 GSPAPVEKHE
-403 GTDSPAGETSTGVT
+403 GGDAPAGDVSTGVT

-426 EPQSSPGVSTPT
+426 VPPPAPGVNTLVA
-438 TDQGTSSTGS
+438 DQGTSSTGS
-448 RPQPGAEAN
+448 QPQPGADSN
-457 GHTADASSATGS
+457 GHTADASSATDT
-469 AENHPVETHHESE
+469 AENHPVETHPEGE
-482 TNHSTDTAHQ
+482 TGSHTDTAHQ

-506 PVSGEPARNEDTH
+506 PV
-519 AAENTGAT
+519 

-532 KPAGTTETQPVAPA
+532 PA
-546 PAEKHEDTPVV
+546 PVEPGHTDTTVS
-557 TPSQPSVDTP
+557 PS
-567 HEAPAVTPSQPSAG
+567 
-581 SDAGVQPSA
+581 
-590 PVNNEPSAPADN
+590 
-602 AHTETGS
+602 
-609 QLAVGA
+609 
-615 GEHHDETNHTTE
+615 
-627 QPQGTPVQPPVAP
+627 AP
-640 EHHDETTHNTEGN
+640 EHHDEATHNTEGS

-661 TQPAV
+661 TQPAA

-680 ILREGT
+680 ILHEGS

-696 EERGYEL
+696 EEKGYEL

-712 DGVATPLAGQNTATL
+712 DGVTTPLAGQNTAKL
-727 NIVIGPEHGNIFYL
+727 NIVITPEHGNIFYL
-741 IAYNGPELVMSE
+741 TAYNGPELVMSE
-753 HAKATHIEYKDVEI
+753 HAKITRIEYKDVEI

-784 DLEVTAVPSDHVVFR
+784 DLEVTAIPSDHVVFR

-884 TEPNATENTVYSWYR
+884 TEPNATENTMYSWYR

-945 AVTLNVIPEPETLKP
+945 AVTLNVIPEPETMKP

-1078 SRLPKDSREALLEL
+1078 SRLPKDAREALLEL

-1114 KDILRNSVAYARLSQ
+1114 KDILRNSVAYARLAQ

>member
-1 MSEVLNY
+1 MAKLSNY
-8 SIDFAADGTDLEQPL
+8 SIELASDGTDLEQPL
-23 NKDDVIVA
+23 SNGDIIAA
-31 KFDVKADG
+31 KFDVKLDDA
-39 TPLTKEQAESKVIRF
+39 PLSKEEAETKVIRF
-54 YDYNEDGTTFDI
+54 YDYNEDGNTFDI
-66 NTPSTVFAPAMTDED
+66 STPSTVFAPTMADED
-81 GEDIVFND
+81 GNDISFED

-94 ATSEM
+94 VTNEM

-105 ISLQEKATEG
+105 VSLQEKTTEG
-115 APTELFHRDATLT
+115 APVELTHYDVHLT

-134 QGVTVGTPYITIGK
+134 QGVTVAAPFISIGK

-156 LNADVTTDRK
+156 INASVTTDRT
-166 DVVYQWLKDG
+166 DVAYQWLKDG
-176 EVVPNLTSSTAI
+176 AVVPNLTTDTII
-188 LDKAESAYGTYQLVV
+188 LNKEESAYGTYQLVV

-209 GRYRKEVRS
+209 GRYRKEVKS
-218 DSVVLNEESFA
+218 DTVTLSEENFTPA
-229 ERTSVTV
+229 ATV
-236 ESPSSSETSGQPVA
+236 AVDSSSPSSEVSNQPGTS
-250 GADTHA
+250 AD
-256 SENTHTDTA
+256 THTDTT
-265 HTEDNTHVEPSHT
+265 HTEDTDHVEPGRT
-278 DGDTHVADSVPGAST
+278 DGDTHAADPAAGSSVN
-293 GTEEHHD
+293 TEEH
-300 AALSEGAHNDSAT
+300 

-324 EASTGVSQP
+324 DVSTGVSQP
-333 AVSGGETEK
+333 AVSGGEGA
-342 HNEESTPDVR
+342 HNDPVSPDVR

-359 EGNGETHT
+359 EGHEGTHT
-367 EQPADTHTGTPSA
+367 EQPQGGTSPAAPQGNANTGTSSA

-385 STVTTGEQ
+385 LTATTGEQ
-393 GSPAPVVSHE
+393 GSPA
-403 GTDSPAGETSTGVT
+403 PAGETSTGVT

-426 EPQSSPGVSTPT
+426 EPQAAPGVSTPAA
-438 TDQGTSSTGS
+438 DQGTSTAGS
-448 RPQPGAEAN
+448 QPQPGAETN
-457 GHTADASSATGS
+457 GHTADVSSAPGA
-469 AENHPVETHHESE
+469 AESHPVETHPEGE
-482 TNHSTDTAHQ
+482 TSHNTDTAHQ
-492 DEPRPNETVVQPQP
+492 DDPHPNETVVQPQP
-506 PVSGEPARNEDTH
+506 SVAGKEEPSPVVPGESEDHT
-519 AAENTGAT
+519 ASTGVSDQ

-532 KPAGTTETQPVAPA
+532 KPAGTTETQPVSPA
-546 PAEKHEDTPVV
+546 PAERHEDT
-557 TPSQPSVDTP
+557 
-567 HEAPAVTPSQPSAG
+567 PAVTPSQPSTG
-581 SDAGVQPSA
+581 SDANVQPST
-590 PVNNEPSAPADN
+590 PADN
-602 AHTETGS
+602 THTEAGS
-609 QLAVGA
+609 QPTVGA
-615 GEHHDETNHTTE
+615 GEHHDETSHATE
-627 QPQGTPVQPPVAP
+627 QPQGTPAQPPVAP
-640 EHHDETTHNTEGN
+640 EHHDEITHNTEGN

-661 TQPAV
+661 TKPVV
-666 PEKRGIKLRHTNLG
+666 PEKRGIALDHTNLG
-680 ILREGT
+680 ILHEGR
-686 PLEIEAVATP
+686 PLEIKAVATP
-696 EERGYEL
+696 EEKGYEL

-712 DGVATPLAGQNTATL
+712 DGVATPIAGQNTATL
-727 NIVIGPEHGNIFYL
+727 NIVITPEYGDKFYL
-741 IAYNGPELVMSE
+741 TAYNGPELVMSE

-772 TQLLNKVEGDPL
+772 TQILNKVEGDPL
-784 DLEVTAVPSDHVVFR
+784 DLEITAIPSDHVVFR

-927 GVYYVEVSETNR
+927 GIYYVEVSETNR

-945 AVTLNVIPEPETLKP
+945 AVTLNVIPEPETLNP
-960 QPPVPGTEGT
+960 QPSVPGTEGT

-982 SKVQGDAFGY
+982 SKVVGDAFGY

-1010 MNPAS
+1010 MNPAN
-1015 RIDPLTGLE
+1015 RIDPLTGLD

-1044 YMEAMDAAVDF
+1044 YMEAMDASVDF

-1067 NRARFLQYATD
+1067 HRARFLQYATD

-1114 KDILRNSVAYARLSQ
+1114 KDILRNPVAYARLSQ
-1129 YYDRKYKAMKSAEI
+1129 YYDRKYKAMKSAEV

>member
-1 MSEVLNY
+1 MSDELNY
-8 SIDFAADGTDLEQPL
+8 SIDFAADGTDLTHPL
-23 NKDDVIVA
+23 NKDDIIVA
-31 KFDVKADG
+31 KLDVKAG
-39 TPLTKEQAESKVIRF
+39 GVPLTKEQAESKIIRF
-54 YDYNEDGTTFDI
+54 YDYDEDGTNFNI
-66 NTPSTVFAPAMTDED
+66 NTPSTVFAPTMEDED
-81 GEDIVFND
+81 GEDIVFSD
-89 VAVAT
+89 VAIAT

-105 ISLQEKATEG
+105 ISLQEKVSEG
-115 APTELFHRDATLT
+115 TPTELFHRDVTLA

-134 QGVTVGTPYITIGK
+134 QGVTVDTPFITIGK
-148 KQDKQIAV
+148 RQDKQIAV
-156 LNADVTTDRK
+156 LNTNVTTDRT

-176 EVVPNLTSSTAI
+176 TPVPDLTAGSVI
-188 LDKAESAYGTYQLVV
+188 LDKAESNYGTYQLVV

-218 DSVVLNEESFA
+218 DSIVLNEESFA
-229 ERTSVTV
+229 ERTNVSV
-236 ESPSSSETSGQPVA
+236 EGSSSSDTLSQPGVSS
-250 GADTHA
+250 DTHA
-256 SENTHTDTA
+256 SEETHTDTA
-265 HTEDNTHVEPSHT
+265 HTEDNTHVEPGHT
-278 DGDTHVADSVPGAST
+278 DGDTHAADSVPGTSA
-293 GTEEHHD
+293 GIEEHHD
-300 AALSEGAHNDSAT
+300 AAPSEGAHNDPAT

-324 EASTGVSQP
+324 EASTGVPQP
-333 AVSGGETEK
+333 AVSGGEAEK
-342 HNEESTPDVR
+342 HNEEPTPDVR
-352 PAPAVPA
+352 PAPLPI
-359 EGNGETHT
+359 EGSEETHT
-367 EQPADTHTGTPSA
+367 EQPQGDAHANPSA
-380 ETHEG
+380 GETHEG
-385 STVTTGEQ
+385 TNV
-393 GSPAPVVSHE
+393 
-403 GTDSPAGETSTGVT
+403 PAGDTSTGVVT
-417 KPATEEKHD
+417 PE
-426 EPQSSPGVSTPT
+426 PGVTTPAA
-438 TDQGTSSTGS
+438 DQGTPSTGS
-448 RPQPGAEAN
+448 QPQPGAEAN
-457 GHTADASSATGS
+457 GHTADVSPAPGTTES
-469 AENHPVETHHESE
+469 HPVETHPEGE
-482 TNHSTDTAHQ
+482 TSHNTDTAHQ
-492 DEPRPNETVVQPQP
+492 DDPHHDETVEHPQP
-506 PVSGEPARNEDTH
+506 PVSDEPAHTEDTH
-519 AAENTGAT
+519 TAENTGAT

-532 KPAGTTETQPVAPA
+532 KPVGTTETQPVAPA
-546 PAEKHEDTPVV
+546 PAERHEDTPVV
-557 TPSQPSVDTP
+557 NPSQPSVDTP
-567 HEAPAVTPSQPSAG
+567 HESPAVTPAQPSTG

-609 QLAVGA
+609 QPAVGA
-615 GEHHDETNHTTE
+615 GEHHD
-627 QPQGTPVQPPVAP
+627 V
-640 EHHDETTHNTEGN
+640 TTHNTEGN

-741 IAYNGPELVMSE
+741 TAYNGPEFVMSE

-767 IVKPE
+767 TVKPE
-772 TQLLNKVEGDPL
+772 TQLLNKVEGDAL

-960 QPPVPGTEGT
+960 QPPVPGTDGT

-982 SKVQGDAFGY
+982 SKVVGDAFGY

>member
-66 NTPSTVFAPAMTDED
+66 NTPSTVFAPTMTDED

-115 APTELFHRDATLT
+115 TPTELFHRDVTLT

-156 LNADVTTDRK
+156 LSAVVTTDRT
-166 DVVYQWLKDG
+166 DVAYQWLKDG
-176 EVVPNLTSSTAI
+176 TPAPNLSGTTVI
-188 LDKAESAYGTYQLVV
+188 LNKEESAYGTYQLVV

-209 GRYRKEVRS
+209 GRYRKEVKS
-218 DSVVLNEESFA
+218 DPVVLSEESFA
-229 ERTSVTV
+229 ERTNVTV
-236 ESPSSSETSGQPVA
+236 EGSSSSDASGQPGA
-250 GADTHA
+250 SADTHA
-256 SENTHTDTA
+256 NENTHTDTA
-265 HTEDNTHVEPSHT
+265 HTEDNAHVEPGRT
-278 DGDTHVADSVPGAST
+278 DGDTHSADSVPGTSA

-300 AALSEGAHNDSAT
+300 AAPSDGAHNDPAT
-313 HEAGHENPQGS
+313 HEVGHENPQGS
-324 EASTGVSQP
+324 EASTGVPQP
-333 AVSGGETEK
+333 AVSGGEAEK
-342 HNEESTPDVR
+342 HNEEPTPDVR
-352 PAPAVPA
+352 PAPLPI
-359 EGNGETHT
+359 EGSEETHT
-367 EQPADTHTGTPSA
+367 EQPQGDAHANPSA
-380 ETHEG
+380 GETHEG
-385 STVTTGEQ
+385 TNV
-393 GSPAPVVSHE
+393 
-403 GTDSPAGETSTGVT
+403 PAGDTSTGVVT
-417 KPATEEKHD
+417 PE
-426 EPQSSPGVSTPT
+426 PGVTTPAA
-438 TDQGTSSTGS
+438 DQGTPSTGS
-448 RPQPGAEAN
+448 QPQPGAEAN
-457 GHTADASSATGS
+457 GHTADVSPAPGT
-469 AENHPVETHHESE
+469 AESHPVETHPEGE
-482 TNHSTDTAHQ
+482 TSHNTDTAHQ
-492 DEPRPNETVVQPQP
+492 DDPHHDETVEHPQP
-506 PVSGEPARNEDTH
+506 PVSDEPAHTEDTH
-519 AAENTGAT
+519 TDENTGAT

-532 KPAGTTETQPVAPA
+532 KPVGTTETQPVAPA
-546 PAEKHEDTPVV
+546 PAERHEDTPVV
-557 TPSQPSVDTP
+557 NQSQPSVDTP
-567 HEAPAVTPSQPSAG
+567 HESPAVTPAQPSAG

-602 AHTETGS
+602 THTEAGS
-609 QLAVGA
+609 QPAVGA

-653 PSVSGTTE
+653 PLVSGTTE

-741 IAYNGPELVMSE
+741 TAYNGPELVMSE

-772 TQLLNKVEGDPL
+772 TQLLNKVEGDAL
-784 DLEVTAVPSDHVVFR
+784 NLEVTAVPSDHVVFR

>member
-1 MSEVLNY
+1 MSDELNY
-8 SIDFAADGTDLEQPL
+8 SIGFAADGTDLEQPL
-23 NKDDVIVA
+23 NKDDIIVA
-31 KFDVKADG
+31 KFDVTLNGA
-39 TPLTKEQAESKVIRF
+39 PLTKEQAESKVIRF

-89 VAVAT
+89 VAVAI
-94 ATSEM
+94 ATGEM

-115 APTELFHRDATLT
+115 TPTELFHRDVTLT

-156 LNADVTTDRK
+156 LSADVTTDRT
-166 DVVYQWLKDG
+166 DVAYQWLKDG
-176 EVVPNLTSSTAI
+176 TPAPNLSGTTVI
-188 LDKAESAYGTYQLVV
+188 LNKEESAYGTYQLVV

-209 GRYRKEVRS
+209 GRYRKEVKS
-218 DSVVLNEESFA
+218 DSVTLNEESFA
-229 ERTSVTV
+229 ERTNVTV
-236 ESPSSSETSGQPVA
+236 EGSSSSDASGQP
-250 GADTHA
+250 GASADAHA
-256 SENTHTDTA
+256 NENTHTDTA
-265 HTEDNTHVEPSHT
+265 HTEDNTHVEPGRT
-278 DGDTHVADSVPGAST
+278 DSDTHAADSVPGTSA

-300 AALSEGAHNDSAT
+300 AAPSEGAHNDPAT
-313 HEAGHENPQGS
+313 HETGHENPQGS
-324 EASTGVSQP
+324 EASTSASQP
-333 AVSGGETEK
+333 AVSGGEAEK
-342 HNEESTPDVR
+342 HNEEPTPDVR
-352 PAPAVPA
+352 PAPLPI
-359 EGNGETHT
+359 EGEHGETHT
-367 EQPADTHTGTPSA
+367 EQPQGDASPAAPQGDSHTGTPSA

-385 STVTTGEQ
+385 STATTGEQ
-393 GSPAPVVSHE
+393 GSPAP
-403 GTDSPAGETSTGVT
+403 TGETSTSVT
-417 KPATEEKHD
+417 KPAVEEKHD
-426 EPQSSPGVSTPT
+426 EPQA
-438 TDQGTSSTGS
+438 
-448 RPQPGAEAN
+448 GAETN
-457 GHTADASSATGS
+457 GHTADASPAVGVT
-469 AENHPVETHHESE
+469 EDHPVETHHESE
-482 TNHSTDTAHQ
+482 TGSHTDTAHQ
-492 DEPRPNETVVQPQP
+492 DEPHHDETVEHPQP
-506 PVSGEPARNEDTH
+506 PVSNEPARSEDTH
-519 AAENTGAT
+519 AAENTDAT

-546 PAEKHEDTPVV
+546 PAERHEDTPVV
-557 TPSQPSVDTP
+557 NPSQPSVDTP
-567 HEAPAVTPSQPSAG
+567 HDAPAVTPAQPSTG

-602 AHTETGS
+602 VHTETGS
-609 QLAVGA
+609 QPAVGA
-615 GEHHDETNHTTE
+615 G
-627 QPQGTPVQPPVAP
+627 

-666 PEKRGIKLRHTNLG
+666 PEKRGIKLDHTNLG
-680 ILREGT
+680 ILHEGSE
-686 PLEIEAVATP
+686 LVIKAVATP
-696 EERGYEL
+696 EEKGYEL
-703 AQCQWMNIK
+703 AQCQWMNVK
-712 DGVATPLAGQNTATL
+712 DGVASPVAGQNTAEL
-727 NIVIGPEHGNIFYL
+727 RLVITPDHGAEFYL
-741 IAYNGPELVMSE
+741 MAYNGPELVMSE
-753 HAKATHIEYKDVEI
+753 RAKATHIEYKDVEI

-918 ISDLKVSDA
+918 ISDLKVSDS

-960 QPPVPGTEGT
+960 QPPVPGTDGT

>member
-66 NTPSTVFAPAMTDED
+66 NTPSTVFAPTMTDED

-115 APTELFHRDATLT
+115 TPTELFHRDVTLT

-156 LNADVTTDRK
+156 LSAVVTTDRT
-166 DVVYQWLKDG
+166 DVAYQWLKDG
-176 EVVPNLTSSTAI
+176 TPAPNLSGTTVI
-188 LDKAESAYGTYQLVV
+188 LNKEESAYGTYQLVV

-209 GRYRKEVRS
+209 GRYRKEVKS
-218 DSVVLNEESFA
+218 DPVVLSEESFA
-229 ERTSVTV
+229 ERTNVTV
-236 ESPSSSETSGQPVA
+236 EGSSSSDASGQPGA
-250 GADTHA
+250 SADTHA
-256 SENTHTDTA
+256 NENTHTDTA
-265 HTEDNTHVEPSHT
+265 HTEDNAHVEPGRT
-278 DGDTHVADSVPGAST
+278 DGDTHSADSVPGTSA

-300 AALSEGAHNDSAT
+300 AAPSDGAHNDPAT
-313 HEAGHENPQGS
+313 HEVGHENPQGS
-324 EASTGVSQP
+324 EASTGVPQP
-333 AVSGGETEK
+333 AVSGGEAEK
-342 HNEESTPDVR
+342 HNEEPTPDVR
-352 PAPAVPA
+352 PAPLPI
-359 EGNGETHT
+359 EGSEETHT
-367 EQPADTHTGTPSA
+367 EQPQGDAHANPSA
-380 ETHEG
+380 GETHEG
-385 STVTTGEQ
+385 TNV
-393 GSPAPVVSHE
+393 
-403 GTDSPAGETSTGVT
+403 PAGDTSTGVVT
-417 KPATEEKHD
+417 PE
-426 EPQSSPGVSTPT
+426 PGVTTPAA
-438 TDQGTSSTGS
+438 DQGTPSTGS
-448 RPQPGAEAN
+448 QPQPGAEAN
-457 GHTADASSATGS
+457 GHTADVSPAPGT
-469 AENHPVETHHESE
+469 AESHPVETHPEGE
-482 TNHSTDTAHQ
+482 TSHNTDTAHQ
-492 DEPRPNETVVQPQP
+492 DDPHHDETVEHPQP
-506 PVSGEPARNEDTH
+506 PVSDEPAHTEDTH
-519 AAENTGAT
+519 TDENTGAT

-532 KPAGTTETQPVAPA
+532 KPVGTTETQPVAPA
-546 PAEKHEDTPVV
+546 PAERHEDTPVV
-557 TPSQPSVDTP
+557 NQSQPSVDTP
-567 HEAPAVTPSQPSAG
+567 HESPAVTPAQPSAG

-602 AHTETGS
+602 THTEAGS
-609 QLAVGA
+609 QPAVGA

-653 PSVSGTTE
+653 PLVSGTTE

-741 IAYNGPELVMSE
+741 TAYNGPELVMSE

-772 TQLLNKVEGDPL
+772 TQLLNKVEGDAL
-784 DLEVTAVPSDHVVFR
+784 NLEVTAVPSDHVVFR

-861 FNPVLDKSGELS
+861 FNPVLDKTGEIN

-884 TEPNATENTVYSWYR
+884 TDATATENTVYSWYR
-899 TPVGG
+899 TPNGG
-904 QPALLPGQNTNVLT
+904 QPALLAGQTTKVLT
-918 ISDLKVSDA
+918 ITDLKVSDA
-927 GVYYVEVSETNR
+927 GKYYVEVSETNR
-939 APVRSA
+939 APVRSQ
-945 AVTLNVIPEPETLKP
+945 AVTLNVVPEPETLKP
-960 QPPVPGTEGT
+960 QPAVPGTDGT
-970 TGDSSTTDPYDG
+970 ATPADPFDG
-982 SKVQGDAFGY
+982 SKVEGDAFGY
-992 KHTLTNLSVATFR
+992 KHQFTNLTVAGFR
-1005 QYAQM
+1005 QYALA
-1010 MNPAS
+1010 MNPTN
-1015 RIDPLTGLE
+1015 RIKPLDGLDQ
-1024 WQIRLYETLMT
+1024 QIRLYESLLK
-1035 ILKTDSIDV
+1035 ILTVDDIDV
-1044 YMEAMDAAVDF
+1044 YMESMDAAVDF

-1078 SRLPKDSREALLEL
+1078 ATLSKDNREALLEL

-1098 MGNPG
+1098 MAQPG
-1103 GPEDRWDLKEI
+1103 GPEDRWDLNEI
-1114 KDILRNSVAYARLSQ
+1114 KDILRNPTAYARLVQ
-1129 YYDRKYKAMKSAEI
+1129 YYDRKYKAMKNAEV

>member
-54 YDYNEDGTTFDI
+54 YDYNEDSTTFDI
-66 NTPSTVFAPAMTDED
+66 NTQSTVFAPAMTDED
-81 GEDIVFND
+81 GEDIVFSD

-115 APTELFHRDATLT
+115 APTELFHRDVTLT

-156 LNADVTTDRK
+156 LSADVTTDRT
-166 DVVYQWLKDG
+166 DVAYQWLKDG
-176 EVVPNLTSSTAI
+176 TPAPNLSGTTVI
-188 LDKAESAYGTYQLVV
+188 LNKEESAYGTYQLVV

-209 GRYRKEVRS
+209 GRYRKEVKS

-229 ERTSVTV
+229 ERTNVTV
-236 ESPSSSETSGQPVA
+236 EGSSSSSDTSGQPGA
-250 GADTHA
+250 SADTHA

-265 HTEDNTHVEPSHT
+265 HTEDSTHVEPGRT
-278 DGDTHVADSVPGAST
+278 DGDTHLADSVPGTSA

-300 AALSEGAHNDSAT
+300 AAPSEGAHNDPAT
-313 HEAGHENPQGS
+313 HETGHENPQGS
-324 EASTGVSQP
+324 EASTGASQP
-333 AVSGGETEK
+333 VVSGGEAEK
-342 HNEESTPDVR
+342 HNEEPTPDVR
-352 PAPAVPA
+352 PAPLST
-359 EGNGETHT
+359 EGEHGETHT
-367 EQPADTHTGTPSA
+367 EQPQGDASPAAPQGDSHTGTPSA

-385 STVTTGEQ
+385 STATTGEQ
-393 GSPAPVVSHE
+393 GSPAP
-403 GTDSPAGETSTGVT
+403 TGETSTGVT

-426 EPQSSPGVSTPT
+426 EPQA
-438 TDQGTSSTGS
+438 
-448 RPQPGAEAN
+448 GAETN
-457 GHTADASSATGS
+457 GHTADVSPAPGT
-469 AENHPVETHHESE
+469 AESHPVETHPESE
-482 TNHSTDTAHQ
+482 TSHNTDTVHQ
-492 DEPRPNETVVQPQP
+492 DEPHHDETVEHPQP
-506 PVSGEPARNEDTH
+506 PVSNEPARSEDTH
-519 AAENTGAT
+519 TAENTGAT

-557 TPSQPSVDTP
+557 NSSQPSVDTP
-567 HEAPAVTPSQPSAG
+567 HESPAATPTQPSAG

-609 QLAVGA
+609 QPAVGA
-615 GEHHDETNHTTE
+615 D
-627 QPQGTPVQPPVAP
+627 

-661 TQPAV
+661 TQPPV
-666 PEKRGIKLRHTNLG
+666 PEKRGIKLDHTNLG
-680 ILREGT
+680 ILHEGSE
-686 PLEIEAVATP
+686 LVIKAVATP
-696 EERGYEL
+696 EEKGYEL
-703 AQCQWMNIK
+703 AQCQWMNVK
-712 DGVATPLAGQNTATL
+712 DGVASPVAGQNTAEL
-727 NIVIGPEHGNIFYL
+727 RLVITPDHGAEFYL
-741 IAYNGPELVMSE
+741 TAYNGPEPVMSE
-753 HAKATHIEYKDVEI
+753 RAKATHIEYKDVEI

-960 QPPVPGTEGT
+960 QPLVPGTDGT
-970 TGDSSTTDPYDG
+970 NGDSTTTDPYDG

-1010 MNPAS
+1010 MKPAS

>member
-8 SIDFAADGTDLEQPL
+8 SIDFAADGTNLEQPL
-23 NKDDVIVA
+23 NKDDIIVA
-31 KFDVKADG
+31 KLDVKADG
-39 TPLTKEQAESKVIRF
+39 VLLTKEQAESKVIRF

-66 NTPSTVFAPAMTDED
+66 NTPSTVFAPTMTDED
-81 GEDIVFND
+81 GEDIAFED
-89 VAVAT
+89 VAIAT
-94 ATSEM
+94 TTNEM

-105 ISLQEKATEG
+105 ISLQEKASEG
-115 APTELFHRDATLT
+115 TPTELFHRDVTLT
-128 VNDTPV
+128 VNDAPV
-134 QGVTVGTPYITIGK
+134 QGVTVDTPFITIGK

-156 LNADVTTDRK
+156 LSANITTDRT
-166 DVVYQWLKDG
+166 DVAYQWLKDG
-176 EVVPNLTSSTAI
+176 TPVPNLTGTTVI
-188 LDKAESAYGTYQLVV
+188 LNKEESAYGTYQLAA

-209 GRYRKEVRS
+209 GRYRKEVKS
-218 DSVVLNEESFA
+218 DSVTLSEENFTRA
-229 ERTSVTV
+229 ASVTV
-236 ESPSSSETSGQPVA
+236 ENPSSSET
-250 GADTHA
+250 
-256 SENTHTDTA
+256 THTDTA
-265 HTEDNTHVEPSHT
+265 HTEDNAHVEPGRT
-278 DGDTHVADSVPGAST
+278 DGDAHATDSVPGAAA
-293 GTEEHHD
+293 GTEEHHGD
-300 AALSEGAHNDSAT
+300 ASAEGTHTNPAAT
-313 HEAGHENPQGS
+313 EAGHENPQGS
-324 EASTGVSQP
+324 EASTGISQP

-342 HNEESTPDVR
+342 HNEEPTPDVR

-359 EGNGETHT
+359 EGHEETHT
-367 EQPADTHTGTPSA
+367 EQPQNDAHVGTPSA

-385 STVTTGEQ
+385 STATAGEQ
-393 GSPAPVVSHE
+393 GSPAPVEKHE
-403 GTDSPAGETSTGVT
+403 GGDAPAGDVSTGVT

-426 EPQSSPGVSTPT
+426 VPPPAPGVNTPVA
-438 TDQGTSSTGS
+438 DQGTSSTGS
-448 RPQPGAEAN
+448 QPQPGADSN
-457 GHTADASSATGS
+457 GHTADASSATDT
-469 AENHPVETHHESE
+469 AENHPVETHPEGE
-482 TNHSTDTAHQ
+482 TGSHTDTAHQ

-506 PVSGEPARNEDTH
+506 PV
-519 AAENTGAT
+519 

-532 KPAGTTETQPVAPA
+532 PA
-546 PAEKHEDTPVV
+546 PVEPGHTDTTV
-557 TPSQPSVDTP
+557 S
-567 HEAPAVTPSQPSAG
+567 
-581 SDAGVQPSA
+581 PSA
-590 PVNNEPSAPADN
+590 P
-602 AHTETGS
+602 
-609 QLAVGA
+609 
-615 GEHHDETNHTTE
+615 EHRDE
-627 QPQGTPVQPPVAP
+627 A
-640 EHHDETTHNTEGN
+640 THNTEGS

-661 TQPAV
+661 TQPAA

-680 ILREGT
+680 ILHEGS

-696 EERGYEL
+696 EEKGYEL

-712 DGVATPLAGQNTATL
+712 DGVTTPLAGQNTAKL
-727 NIVIGPEHGNIFYL
+727 NIVITPEHGNIFYL
-741 IAYNGPELVMSE
+741 TAYNGPELVMSE
-753 HAKATHIEYKDVEI
+753 HAKITRIEYKDVEI

-772 TQLLNKVEGDPL
+772 TQLLNKVEGDAL

-812 GGTQNTLHIEP
+812 GGTQNTLHIGP

-945 AVTLNVIPEPETLKP
+945 AVTLNVIPEPETMKP

-970 TGDSSTTDPYDG
+970 NGDSSTTDPYDG

-1078 SRLPKDSREALLEL
+1078 SRLPKDAREALLEL

-1114 KDILRNSVAYARLSQ
+1114 KDILRNSVAYARLAQ

>member
-1 MSEVLNY
+1 MSDELNY
-8 SIDFAADGTDLEQPL
+8 SISFAADGTDLEQPL
-23 NKDDVIVA
+23 NKDEIIVA
-31 KFDVKADG
+31 KFDVTLNGA
-39 TPLTKEQAESKVIRF
+39 PLTKEQAESKVIRF
-54 YDYNEDGTTFDI
+54 YEYNEDETTFNI
-66 NTPSTVFAPAMTDED
+66 NTPSTVFAPTMTDED
-81 GEDIVFND
+81 GDDIVFQD
-89 VAVAT
+89 VAIAT

-105 ISLQEKATEG
+105 ISLQEKVTEG
-115 APTELFHRDATLT
+115 TPTELYSMDVILT
-128 VNDTPV
+128 VNDIPG

-148 KQDKQIAV
+148 KQDKQIVV
-156 LNADVTTDRK
+156 LSADVTTNRK

-176 EVVPNLTSSTAI
+176 EVVPNLTGSTAI
-188 LDKAESAYGTYQLVV
+188 LDKVESAYGTYQLVV

-209 GRYRKEVRS
+209 GRYRKEVKS

-250 GADTHA
+250 GSDTHA
-256 SENTHTDTA
+256 SENTHTDTT
-265 HTEDNTHVEPSHT
+265 HTEENTHVEPGRT
-278 DGDTHVADSVPGAST
+278 DGDTHATDSVPGAAI
-293 GTEEHHD
+293 GTEEHRGDASAEGTHD
-300 AALSEGAHNDSAT
+300 NPVT
-313 HEAGHENPQGS
+313 TEAGHETPQGG

-333 AVSGGETEK
+333 AAGSETEK
-342 HNEESTPDVR
+342 HNEETVPAAPTPDVR
-352 PAPAVPA
+352 PAPSPA
-359 EGNGETHT
+359 EGHEETHT
-367 EQPADTHTGTPSA
+367 EQPQNDAHAGTPSV

-385 STVTTGEQ
+385 STAATGEQ
-393 GSPAPVVSHE
+393 GNPAP
-403 GTDSPAGETSTGVT
+403 TGETSTGVT
-417 KPATEEKHD
+417 KPATEEKHE
-426 EPQSSPGVSTPT
+426 EPQ
-438 TDQGTSSTGS
+438 
-448 RPQPGAEAN
+448 
-457 GHTADASSATGS
+457 
-469 AENHPVETHHESE
+469 
-482 TNHSTDTAHQ
+482 
-492 DEPRPNETVVQPQP
+492 
-506 PVSGEPARNEDTH
+506 
-519 AAENTGAT
+519 AA
-527 TGKEE
+527 
-532 KPAGTTETQPVAPA
+532 
-546 PAEKHEDTPVV
+546 
-557 TPSQPSVDTP
+557 
-567 HEAPAVTPSQPSAG
+567 
-581 SDAGVQPSA
+581 
-590 PVNNEPSAPADN
+590 
-602 AHTETGS
+602 
-609 QLAVGA
+609 
-615 GEHHDETNHTTE
+615 
-627 QPQGTPVQPPVAP
+627 PVQPPVTP

-666 PEKRGIKLRHTNLG
+666 PEKRGIKLKQTNLG
-680 ILREGT
+680 ILHEGT
-686 PLEIEAVATP
+686 ALQINAVATP
-696 EERGYEL
+696 EEKGYEL

-712 DGVATPLAGQNTATL
+712 DGVATPLAGQNTANL
-727 NIVIGPEHGNIFYL
+727 DIVITPEHGNIFYL
-741 IAYNGPELVMSE
+741 TAYNGPEFVMSE
-753 HAKATHIEYKDVEI
+753 HAKVTRIEYKDVEI
-767 IVKPE
+767 IVNAE

-784 DLEVTAVPSDHVVFR
+784 DLTVTAVPSDHVVFR

-945 AVTLNVIPEPETLKP
+945 AVTLNVIPEPETMKP

-970 TGDSSTTDPYDG
+970 NGDSSTTDPYDG

-1078 SRLPKDSREALLEL
+1078 SRLPKDAREALLEL

-1114 KDILRNSVAYARLSQ
+1114 KDILRNPVAYARLAQ

>member
-1 MSEVLNY
+1 MSDELNY
-8 SIDFAADGTDLEQPL
+8 SIGFAADGTDLTQPL
-23 NKDDVIVA
+23 NKDDIIVA
-31 KFDVKADG
+31 KFDVTLNG

-66 NTPSTVFAPAMTDED
+66 NAPSTVFAPAMTDED

-115 APTELFHRDATLT
+115 APTELFHRDVTLA

-134 QGVTVGTPYITIGK
+134 QGVTVDTPFITIGK
-148 KQDKQIAV
+148 RQDKQIAV
-156 LNADVTTDRK
+156 LNTNVTTDRT

-176 EVVPNLTSSTAI
+176 TPVPDLTAGSVI
-188 LDKAESAYGTYQLVV
+188 LDKAESNYGTYQLVV

-218 DSVVLNEESFA
+218 DSIVLNEESFA
-229 ERTSVTV
+229 ERTNVSV
-236 ESPSSSETSGQPVA
+236 EGSSSSDTLSQPGVSS
-250 GADTHA
+250 DTHA
-256 SENTHTDTA
+256 SEETHTDTA
-265 HTEDNTHVEPSHT
+265 HTEDNTHVEPGHT
-278 DGDTHVADSVPGAST
+278 DGDTHAADSVPGTASP
-293 GTEEHHD
+293 EEHHD
-300 AALSEGAHNDSAT
+300 AAPVEGAHNDSAT

-324 EASTGVSQP
+324 ETSTGVSQP

-342 HNEESTPDVR
+342 HNEELTSDVR
-352 PAPAVPA
+352 PAPLPV

-367 EQPADTHTGTPSA
+367 EQPADAHTGTPSA

-385 STVTTGEQ
+385 SAATTGEQ
-393 GSPAPVVSHE
+393 GSPA
-403 GTDSPAGETSTGVT
+403 PAGETSTGVT
-417 KPATEEKHD
+417 KPAAEEKHD
-426 EPQSSPGVSTPT
+426 EPQA
-438 TDQGTSSTGS
+438 
-448 RPQPGAEAN
+448 GAETN
-457 GHTADASSATGS
+457 GHTADVPPASGT
-469 AENHPVETHHESE
+469 AENHPMETHNESE
-482 TNHSTDTAHQ
+482 AGHGTDNAHQ
-492 DEPRPNETVVQPQP
+492 DEPRHDETVDNRPQP
-506 PVSGEPARNEDTH
+506 PVEHHDAEVTPSVPSSDEPARTEDNH
-519 AAENTGAT
+519 ASDNTGAT

-532 KPAGTTETQPVAPA
+532 KPAGSTDTQPVSPA
-546 PAEKHEDTPVV
+546 PSEEHHDT
-557 TPSQPSVDTP
+557 
-567 HEAPAVTPSQPSAG
+567 PAVTPSQPSTG

-590 PVNNEPSAPADN
+590 PVNNESSTPTDN
-602 AHTETGS
+602 THTETGS
-609 QLAVGA
+609 QPAVGA
-615 GEHHDETNHTTE
+615 GEHHDETNHATE

-666 PEKRGIKLRHTNLG
+666 PEKRGIKLDHTNLG
-680 ILREGT
+680 ILHEGSE
-686 PLEIEAVATP
+686 LVIKAVATP
-696 EERGYEL
+696 EEKGYEL

-712 DGVATPLAGQNTATL
+712 DGVASPLAGQNTATL

-904 QPALLPGQNTNVLT
+904 QPALLPGQNTHVLT

-960 QPPVPGTEGT
+960 QPPVPGTDGT

>member
-1 MSEVLNY
+1 MSDELNY
-8 SIDFAADGTDLEQPL
+8 SIGFAADGTDLEQPL
-23 NKDDVIVA
+23 NKDDIIVA
-31 KFDVKADG
+31 KIDVTLNGA
-39 TPLTKEQAESKVIRF
+39 PLTKEQAESKVIRF
-54 YDYNEDGTTFDI
+54 YEYNEDGTTFDI
-66 NTPSTVFAPAMTDED
+66 NTSSTVFAPTMTDED
-81 GEDIVFND
+81 GNDIAFED
-89 VAVAT
+89 VAIAT

-105 ISLQEKATEG
+105 ISLQEKVSEG
-115 APTELFHRDATLT
+115 TPTELFHRDVTLA

-134 QGVTVGTPYITIGK
+134 QGVTVDTPFITIGK
-148 KQDKQIAV
+148 RQDKQIAV
-156 LNADVTTDRK
+156 LNTNVTTDRT

-176 EVVPNLTSSTAI
+176 TPVPDLTAGSVI
-188 LDKAESAYGTYQLVV
+188 LDKAESNYGIYQLVV

-209 GRYRKEVRS
+209 GRYRKEVKS

-229 ERTSVTV
+229 ERTNVSV
-236 ESPSSSETSGQPVA
+236 EGSSSSDISSQPGV
-250 GADTHA
+250 GSDTHA

-265 HTEDNTHVEPSHT
+265 HTEDNAHVEPGHT
-278 DGDTHVADSVPGAST
+278 DGDTHTADPVPGTASP
-293 GTEEHHD
+293 EEHHD
-300 AALSEGAHNDSAT
+300 AAPVEGAHNDPTT

-342 HNEESTPDVR
+342 HNEEPTPDVR
-352 PAPAVPA
+352 PAPLPI
-359 EGNGETHT
+359 EGREETHT
-367 EQPADTHTGTPSA
+367 EQPQGDAHTDTPSA

-385 STVTTGEQ
+385 STATTGEQ
-393 GSPAPVVSHE
+393 GSPAPAVSHE
-403 GTDSPAGETSTGVT
+403 GTDSPTGETSTGVT

-426 EPQSSPGVSTPT
+426 EPQVAPGVSTPT
-438 TDQGTSSTGS
+438 ADQGTSSTGS
-448 RPQPGAEAN
+448 QPQPGAESN
-457 GHTADASSATGS
+457 GHTADASSATGT
-469 AENHPVETHHESE
+469 AENHTVETHPEGE
-482 TNHSTDTAHQ
+482 TGSHTNTAHQ
-492 DEPRPNETVVQPQP
+492 DDPRPNETVVQPQP

-519 AAENTGAT
+519 AGENTDAT

-546 PAEKHEDTPVV
+546 PAEKHEDTPAEGHIE
-557 TPSQPSVDTP
+557 S
-567 HEAPAVTPSQPSAG
+567 PAVTPAQPSTG

-602 AHTETGS
+602 THTEAGS
-609 QLAVGA
+609 QPAAGA
-615 GEHHDETNHTTE
+615 DEHHDETNHATE
-627 QPQGTPVQPPVAP
+627 QPQGTPAQPPVAP

-661 TQPAV
+661 TQPPV
-666 PEKRGIKLRHTNLG
+666 PEKRGIALDHTNLG
-680 ILREGT
+680 ILHEGSE
-686 PLEIEAVATP
+686 LVIKAVATP
-696 EERGYEL
+696 EEKGYEL
-703 AQCQWMNIK
+703 AQCQWMNVK
-712 DGVATPLAGQNTATL
+712 DGVASPVAGQNTAEL
-727 NIVIGPEHGNIFYL
+727 RLVITPDHGGEFYL
-741 IAYNGPELVMSE
+741 TAYNGPEPVMSE
-753 HAKATHIEYKDVEI
+753 RAKATHIEYKDVEI

-945 AVTLNVIPEPETLKP
+945 AVTLNVIPEPETMKP
-960 QPPVPGTEGT
+960 QPPVPGTDGT

-982 SKVQGDAFGY
+982 SKVVGDAFGY

-1078 SRLPKDSREALLEL
+1078 SRLPKDAREALLEL

-1114 KDILRNSVAYARLSQ
+1114 KDILRNSVAYARLAQ

>member
-1 MSEVLNY
+1 MSDELNY
-8 SIDFAADGTDLEQPL
+8 SIDFAADGTDLTQPL
-23 NKDDVIVA
+23 NKDDIIVA
-31 KFDVKADG
+31 KLDVKAG
-39 TPLTKEQAESKVIRF
+39 GVPLTKEQAESKVIRF
-54 YDYNEDGTTFDI
+54 YDYDEDGTNFNI
-66 NTPSTVFAPAMTDED
+66 NTPSTVFAPTMEDED
-81 GEDIVFND
+81 GEDIVFSD
-89 VAVAT
+89 VAIAT

-105 ISLQEKATEG
+105 ISLQEKVSEG
-115 APTELFHRDATLT
+115 TPTELFHRDVTLA

-134 QGVTVGTPYITIGK
+134 QGVTVDTPFITIGK
-148 KQDKQIAV
+148 RQDKQIVV
-156 LNADVTTDRK
+156 LNTNVTTDRT

-176 EVVPNLTSSTAI
+176 TPVPDLTAGSVI
-188 LDKAESAYGTYQLVV
+188 LDKAESNYGTYQLVV

-218 DSVVLNEESFA
+218 DSIVLNEESFA
-229 ERTSVTV
+229 ERTNVSV
-236 ESPSSSETSGQPVA
+236 EGSSSSDTLSQPGVSS
-250 GADTHA
+250 DTHA
-256 SENTHTDTA
+256 SEETHTDTA
-265 HTEDNTHVEPSHT
+265 HTEDNTHVEPGRT
-278 DGDTHVADSVPGAST
+278 DGDTHAADSVPGTSA

-300 AALSEGAHNDSAT
+300 AE
-313 HEAGHENPQGS
+313 
-324 EASTGVSQP
+324 V
-333 AVSGGETEK
+333 
-342 HNEESTPDVR
+342 
-352 PAPAVPA
+352 
-359 EGNGETHT
+359 
-367 EQPADTHTGTPSA
+367 TPSA
-380 ETHEG
+380 
-385 STVTTGEQ
+385 
-393 GSPAPVVSHE
+393 PP
-403 GTDSPAGETSTGVT
+403 
-417 KPATEEKHD
+417 
-426 EPQSSPGVSTPT
+426 SS
-438 TDQGTSSTGS
+438 
-448 RPQPGAEAN
+448 
-457 GHTADASSATGS
+457 
-469 AENHPVETHHESE
+469 
-482 TNHSTDTAHQ
+482 
-492 DEPRPNETVVQPQP
+492 
-506 PVSGEPARNEDTH
+506 EPAH
-519 AAENTGAT
+519 AADNTGAA

-532 KPAGTTETQPVAPA
+532 KPAGSTDTQPVSPA
-546 PAEKHEDTPVV
+546 PSEEHHDTPVV
-557 TPSQPSVDTP
+557 TPSQPSADNSESSV
-567 HEAPAVTPSQPSAG
+567 PAHS
-581 SDAGVQPSA
+581 
-590 PVNNEPSAPADN
+590 EPSAPADN
-602 AHTETGS
+602 THAEAGS
-609 QLAVGA
+609 QPAVGA
-615 GEHHDETNHTTE
+615 DEHHDETSHTTE
-627 QPQGTPVQPPVAP
+627 QPQGTPSQPPVAP

-661 TQPAV
+661 TQPVV

-741 IAYNGPELVMSE
+741 TAYNGPEFVMSE

-772 TQLLNKVEGDPL
+772 TQLLNKVEGDAL
-784 DLEVTAVPSDHVVFR
+784 DLEVTAIPSDHVVFR

-873 EAIGKTFTLTV
+873 EAIGKIFTLTV

-960 QPPVPGTEGT
+960 QPPVPGTDGT

>member
-1 MSEVLNY
+1 MSDELNY

-115 APTELFHRDATLT
+115 APTELFHRDVTLT

-156 LNADVTTDRK
+156 LSADVTTDRT
-166 DVVYQWLKDG
+166 DVAYQWLKDG
-176 EVVPNLTSSTAI
+176 TPAPNLSGTTII
-188 LDKAESAYGTYQLVV
+188 LNKEESAYGTYQLVV

-229 ERTSVTV
+229 ERTNVTV
-236 ESPSSSETSGQPVA
+236 EGSSSSSETSGQPGA
-250 GADTHA
+250 SADTHA
-256 SENTHTDTA
+256 NENTHTDTA
-265 HTEDNTHVEPSHT
+265 HTEDNTHVEPGRT
-278 DGDTHVADSVPGAST
+278 DGDTHAADSVPGTSA

-300 AALSEGAHNDSAT
+300 AAPSEGAHNDPAT
-313 HEAGHENPQGS
+313 HEAGHENPQGN
-324 EASTGVSQP
+324 EASTGASQP
-333 AVSGGETEK
+333 AVSGSEAEK
-342 HNEESTPDVR
+342 HNEEPTPDVR
-352 PAPAVPA
+352 PAPLPI
-359 EGNGETHT
+359 EGEHEGAHT
-367 EQPADTHTGTPSA
+367 EQPQGDASPAAPQGDSHTGTPSA

-385 STVTTGEQ
+385 STATTGEQ
-393 GSPAPVVSHE
+393 GSPAP
-403 GTDSPAGETSTGVT
+403 TGETSTGVT
-417 KPATEEKHD
+417 KPAAEEKHD
-426 EPQSSPGVSTPT
+426 EPQAAPGVSTPT
-438 TDQGTSSTGS
+438 ADQGTSSTGS
-448 RPQPGAEAN
+448 QPQAGVETN
-457 GHTADASSATGS
+457 GHTADASPATS
-469 AENHPVETHHESE
+469 TAENHPVETHHENE
-482 TNHSTDTAHQ
+482 TGSHTDTAHQ
-492 DEPRPNETVVQPQP
+492 DEPHHDETVEHPQP
-506 PVSGEPARNEDTH
+506 PVSNEPAHTEDTH
-519 AAENTGAT
+519 TAENTGAT

-532 KPAGTTETQPVAPA
+532 KPAGSTETQPVAPA
-546 PAEKHEDTPVV
+546 PVEKHEDAPAEGHTE
-557 TPSQPSVDTP
+557 S
-567 HEAPAVTPSQPSAG
+567 PAVTPSQPSTG
-581 SDAGVQPSA
+581 SDASVQPSA

-602 AHTETGS
+602 THTEAGS
-609 QLAVGA
+609 QPAVGA
-615 GEHHDETNHTTE
+615 DEHHDETNHETE
-627 QPQGTPVQPPVAP
+627 QPQGNPVQPPVAP

-661 TQPAV
+661 TQPAA
-666 PEKRGIKLRHTNLG
+666 PEKRGIALDHTNLG
-680 ILREGT
+680 ILHEGT
-686 PLEIEAVATP
+686 ELVIKAVATP
-696 EERGYEL
+696 EEKGYEL
-703 AQCQWMNIK
+703 AQCQWMNVK
-712 DGVATPLAGQNTATL
+712 DGVASPVAGQNTAEL
-727 NIVIGPEHGNIFYL
+727 RLVITPDHGGEFYL

-753 HAKATHIEYKDVEI
+753 RAKATHIEYKDVEI

-904 QPALLPGQNTNVLT
+904 QPALLPGQNTNILT

-982 SKVQGDAFGY
+982 SKVVGDAFGY

>member
-1 MSEVLNY
+1 MSDELNY
-8 SIDFAADGTDLEQPL
+8 SISFAADGTDLEQPL
-23 NKDDVIVA
+23 NKDEIIVA
-31 KFDVKADG
+31 KFDVTVND

-54 YDYNEDGTTFDI
+54 YEYNEDGTTFDI
-66 NTPSTVFAPAMTDED
+66 NTPSTVFAPTMTDED
-81 GEDIVFND
+81 GDDIVFQD
-89 VAVAT
+89 VAIAT

-105 ISLQEKATEG
+105 ISLQEKVTEG
-115 APTELFHRDATLT
+115 TPTELYSMDVILT
-128 VNDTPV
+128 VNDIPG

-156 LNADVTTDRK
+156 LSADVTTDRK

-188 LDKAESAYGTYQLVV
+188 LDKAESAYGSYQLVV

-209 GRYRKEVRS
+209 GRYRKEVKS
-218 DSVVLNEESFA
+218 DSIVLNEESFA

-236 ESPSSSETSGQPVA
+236 ESPSSSETSGQPGA
-250 GADTHA
+250 SADTHA
-256 SENTHTDTA
+256 NENTHADTT
-265 HTEDNTHVEPSHT
+265 HTEDNTHVESGRT
-278 DGDTHVADSVPGAST
+278 DGDTHAVDPVPGASVN
-293 GTEEHHD
+293 TEEHRGD
-300 AALSEGAHNDSAT
+300 ASAEGTHTSPAT
-313 HEAGHENPQGS
+313 NEAGHENPQS
-324 EASTGVSQP
+324 
-333 AVSGGETEK
+333 GETEK
-342 HNEESTPDVR
+342 HNEETVPAAPTPDVR
-352 PAPAVPA
+352 PAPSPA
-359 EGNGETHT
+359 EGHGETHT
-367 EQPADTHTGTPSA
+367 EQPQNDAHTSTPSA

-385 STVTTGEQ
+385 STATTGEQ
-393 GSPAPVVSHE
+393 GNPAPVEKHE
-403 GTDSPAGETSTGVT
+403 GGDAPAGETSTGVT

-426 EPQSSPGVSTPT
+426 ESPAAPGVNTPSA
-438 TDQGTSSTGS
+438 DQGTPSVGS
-448 RPQPGAEAN
+448 QPQPGADSN
-457 GHTADASSATGS
+457 GHNADVSPAPGTAESHS
-469 AENHPVETHHESE
+469 VETHPEGE
-482 TNHSTDTAHQ
+482 TGSHTDTAHQ

-506 PVSGEPARNEDTH
+506 PVSGEPARTEDTH

-532 KPAGTTETQPVAPA
+532 KPAGNTETQPVSPA
-546 PAEKHEDTPVV
+546 PAEGHTD
-557 TPSQPSVDTP
+557 S
-567 HEAPAVTPSQPSAG
+567 PAVTPAQPSTGA
-581 SDAGVQPSA
+581 DAGTQPSA

-609 QLAVGA
+609 QPAVGA

-627 QPQGTPVQPPVAP
+627 QPQGTPVQPPVTP

-661 TQPAV
+661 TQPAAL
-666 PEKRGIKLRHTNLG
+666 EKHGIKLDHTNLG
-680 ILREGT
+680 ILHEGNE
-686 PLEIEAVATP
+686 LVIKAVATP
-696 EERGYEL
+696 EEKGYEL
-703 AQCQWMNIK
+703 AQCQWMNVK
-712 DGVATPLAGQNTATL
+712 DGVASPLAGQNTAELRLVVT
-727 NIVIGPEHGNIFYL
+727 PDHGGEFYL
-741 IAYNGPELVMSE
+741 TAYNGAELVMSE
-753 HAKATHIEYKDVEI
+753 RAKATHIEYKDVEI

-772 TQLLNKVEGDPL
+772 TQLLNKVEGDAL

-904 QPALLPGQNTNVLT
+904 QPALLPGQNTKVLT

-927 GVYYVEVSETNR
+927 GTYYVELSETNR
-939 APVRSA
+939 SPVRSA
-945 AVTLNVIPEPETLKP
+945 AVTLNVIPEPETLNP
-960 QPPVPGTEGT
+960 QPPVQGTEGI
-970 TGDSSTTDPYDG
+970 DDDNSITDPYDG
-982 SKVQGDAFGY
+982 SKVAGNEFGY

-1005 QYAQM
+1005 KYAQI
-1010 MNPAS
+1010 MNPSS
-1015 RIDPLTGLE
+1015 RINPLTGLE
-1024 WQIRLYETLMT
+1024 WQIRLYETLMI
-1035 ILKTDSIDV
+1035 ILKTDRIDV
-1044 YMEAMDAAVDF
+1044 YMESMDAAVDF
-1055 FYTYSGSLFAME
+1055 FYTYSSSLFAME

-1078 SRLPKDSREALLEL
+1078 SYLPKDAREALLEL

-1103 GPEDRWDLKEI
+1103 GPEDRWELKEI
-1114 KDILRNSVAYARLSQ
+1114 KDILRNPVAYARLSQ

>member
-1 MSEVLNY
+1 MSDELNY

-105 ISLQEKATEG
+105 ISLQEKASEG
-115 APTELFHRDATLT
+115 TPTELFHRDVTLT

-156 LNADVTTDRK
+156 LNANVTTDRT

-176 EVVPNLTSSTAI
+176 TPVPNLTTGNVT
-188 LDKAESAYGTYQLVV
+188 LDKDESVYGSYQLVV

-218 DSVVLNEESFA
+218 DPVVLNEESFA
-229 ERTSVTV
+229 ERTNVTV
-236 ESPSSSETSGQPVA
+236 EGSSSSSEVSGQPGA

-256 SENTHTDTA
+256 NENTHTDTA
-265 HTEDNTHVEPSHT
+265 HTEDNAHVEPGRT
-278 DGDTHVADSVPGAST
+278 DGDTHSADSVPGTSA

-300 AALSEGAHNDSAT
+300 AAPSEGAHDDPAT

-324 EASTGVSQP
+324 EASTGASQP

-352 PAPAVPA
+352 PAPLPI
-359 EGNGETHT
+359 EGEHEGVHT
-367 EQPADTHTGTPSA
+367 EQPQGDAHADTPSA

-385 STVTTGEQ
+385 STASTGEQ
-393 GSPAPVVSHE
+393 GNPAPS
-403 GTDSPAGETSTGVT
+403 GDTSTDT
-417 KPATEEKHD
+417 PKPATEEKHD
-426 EPQSSPGVSTPT
+426 EPQAAPGVSTPT
-438 TDQGTSSTGS
+438 ADQGTPSVGS
-448 RPQPGAEAN
+448 QPQPGAEAN
-457 GHTADASSATGS
+457 GHAADASPATGT
-469 AENHPVETHHESE
+469 AENHPVETHNDGE
-482 TNHSTDTAHQ
+482 TGHGTDNAHQ
-492 DEPRPNETVVQPQP
+492 DEPRHDETVDNRPQP
-506 PVSGEPARNEDTH
+506 PAEHHDAEVTPSAPPSSEPARSEDTH
-519 AAENTGAT
+519 AAENTDAT

-532 KPAGTTETQPVAPA
+532 KPAGTTETQPATPA
-546 PAEKHEDTPVV
+546 PVEKHEDAPVV

-567 HEAPAVTPSQPSAG
+567 HDAPAVTPAQPS
-581 SDAGVQPSA
+581 
-590 PVNNEPSAPADN
+590 NEPSAPADN
-602 AHTETGS
+602 AHTEAGS
-609 QLAVGA
+609 QPAVGA
-615 GEHHDETNHTTE
+615 GEHHDETNHATE

-666 PEKRGIKLRHTNLG
+666 LEKRGIKLRHTNLG

-741 IAYNGPELVMSE
+741 TAYNGPEPVMSE

-767 IVKPE
+767 TVKSE
-772 TQLLNKVEGDPL
+772 TQLLNKVEGDAL

-945 AVTLNVIPEPETLKP
+945 AVTLNVIPEPETMKP
-960 QPPVPGTEGT
+960 QPPVPGTDGT

>member
-31 KFDVKADG
+31 KFDVKTDG

-115 APTELFHRDATLT
+115 APTELFHRDVTLT

-156 LNADVTTDRK
+156 LSADVTTDRT
-166 DVVYQWLKDG
+166 DVAYQWLKDG
-176 EVVPNLTSSTAI
+176 TPAPNLSGTTVI
-188 LDKAESAYGTYQLVV
+188 LNKEESAYGTYQLVV

-209 GRYRKEVRS
+209 GRYRKEVKS

-229 ERTSVTV
+229 ERTNVTV
-236 ESPSSSETSGQPVA
+236 EGSSSSSETSGQPGA
-250 GADTHA
+250 SADTHA
-256 SENTHTDTA
+256 NENTHTDTA
-265 HTEDNTHVEPSHT
+265 P
-278 DGDTHVADSVPGAST
+278 
-293 GTEEHHD
+293 
-300 AALSEGAHNDSAT
+300 
-313 HEAGHENPQGS
+313 EAGHENPQGS
-324 EASTGVSQP
+324 EASTGASQP

-342 HNEESTPDVR
+342 HNEEPTPDVR
-352 PAPAVPA
+352 PAPLPV

-367 EQPADTHTGTPSA
+367 EQPADAHTGTPSA
-380 ETHEG
+380 ETHEE
-385 STVTTGEQ
+385 SAATTGEQ
-393 GSPAPVVSHE
+393 GSPA
-403 GTDSPAGETSTGVT
+403 PAGETSTGVT

-426 EPQSSPGVSTPT
+426 EPQSAPGVSTPT
-438 TDQGTSSTGS
+438 ADQGTSSTGS
-448 RPQPGAEAN
+448 QPQPGAETN
-457 GHTADASSATGS
+457 GHTADASSTTGT
-469 AENHPVETHHESE
+469 AENHPVETHNESE
-482 TNHSTDTAHQ
+482 TGSHTDTAHQ

-506 PVSGEPARNEDTH
+506 PVSGEPARSEDTH
-519 AAENTGAT
+519 AAENTSAT

-546 PAEKHEDTPVV
+546 PAEKHEDTPAEGHIE
-557 TPSQPSVDTP
+557 S
-567 HEAPAVTPSQPSAG
+567 PAVTPAQPSTG

-602 AHTETGS
+602 THTEAGS
-609 QLAVGA
+609 QPAVGA
-615 GEHHDETNHTTE
+615 DEHHDETNHTTE

-640 EHHDETTHNTEGN
+640 EYHDEATHNTEGN
-653 PSVSGTTE
+653 LSVSGTTE

-741 IAYNGPELVMSE
+741 TAYNGPELVMSE

-772 TQLLNKVEGDPL
+772 TQLLNKVEGDVL
-784 DLEVTAVPSDHVVFR
+784 DLEVNAVPSDHVVFR

-945 AVTLNVIPEPETLKP
+945 AVTLNVIPEPETMKP
-960 QPPVPGTEGT
+960 QPPVPGTDGT

-982 SKVQGDAFGY
+982 SKVVGDAFGY

>member
-1 MSEVLNY
+1 MSDELNY
-8 SIDFAADGTDLEQPL
+8 SISFAADGTDLEQPL
-23 NKDDVIVA
+23 NKDEIIVA
-31 KFDVKADG
+31 KFDVTLNGA
-39 TPLTKEQAESKVIRF
+39 PLTKEQAESKVIRF
-54 YDYNEDGTTFDI
+54 YEYNEDETTFNI
-66 NTPSTVFAPAMTDED
+66 NTPSTVFAPTMTDED
-81 GEDIVFND
+81 GDDIVFQD
-89 VAVAT
+89 VAIAT

-105 ISLQEKATEG
+105 ISLQEKVSEG
-115 APTELFHRDATLT
+115 TPTELFHRDVTLA

-134 QGVTVGTPYITIGK
+134 QGVTVDTPFITIGK
-148 KQDKQIAV
+148 RQDKQIAV
-156 LNADVTTDRK
+156 LNTNVTTDRT

-176 EVVPNLTSSTAI
+176 TPVPDLTAGSVI
-188 LDKAESAYGTYQLVV
+188 LDKAESNYGTYQLVV

-229 ERTSVTV
+229 ERTNVSV
-236 ESPSSSETSGQPVA
+236 EGSSSSDASGQPGA
-250 GADTHA
+250 SADTHA
-256 SENTHTDTA
+256 NENTHTDTA
-265 HTEDNTHVEPSHT
+265 HTEDNAHVEPGRT
-278 DGDTHVADSVPGAST
+278 DSDTHSADSVPGTSA

-300 AALSEGAHNDSAT
+300 AAP
-313 HEAGHENPQGS
+313 EAGHENPQGS
-324 EASTGVSQP
+324 EASTGASQP

-342 HNEESTPDVR
+342 HNEEPTPDVR
-352 PAPAVPA
+352 PAPLPV

-367 EQPADTHTGTPSA
+367 EQPADAHTGTPSA
-380 ETHEG
+380 ETHEE
-385 STVTTGEQ
+385 STATTGEQ
-393 GSPAPVVSHE
+393 GSPAP
-403 GTDSPAGETSTGVT
+403 AGETSTSVT

-426 EPQSSPGVSTPT
+426 EPQAAPGVSTPT
-438 TDQGTSSTGS
+438 ADQGTSSTGS
-448 RPQPGAEAN
+448 QPQPGAETN
-457 GHTADASSATGS
+457 GHTADASSTTGT
-469 AENHPVETHHESE
+469 AENHPVETHNESE
-482 TNHSTDTAHQ
+482 TGSHTDTAHQ
-492 DEPRPNETVVQPQP
+492 DEPRPNETVEHPQP
-506 PVSGEPARNEDTH
+506 PVSNEPARSEDTH
-519 AAENTGAT
+519 AAENTDAT

-532 KPAGTTETQPVAPA
+532 KPVGTTETQPVAPA
-546 PAEKHEDTPVV
+546 PVEKHEDTPAEGHIE
-557 TPSQPSVDTP
+557 S
-567 HEAPAVTPSQPSAG
+567 PAVTPAQPSTG

-590 PVNNEPSAPADN
+590 PVNNEPSAPAGN
-602 AHTETGS
+602 THTEAGS
-609 QLAVGA
+609 QPVVGA
-615 GEHHDETNHTTE
+615 GEHHDETNHATE

-666 PEKRGIKLRHTNLG
+666 LEKRGIKLRHTNLG
-680 ILREGT
+680 ILREGA

-741 IAYNGPELVMSE
+741 TAYNGPELVMSE

-772 TQLLNKVEGDPL
+772 TQLLNKVEDDAL

-945 AVTLNVIPEPETLKP
+945 AVTLNVIPEPETMKP
-960 QPPVPGTEGT
+960 QPPVPGTDGT

>member
-1 MSEVLNY
+1 MSDELNY
-8 SIDFAADGTDLEQPL
+8 SIDFAADGTDLTQPL
-23 NKDDVIVA
+23 NKDDIIVA
-31 KFDVKADG
+31 KLDVKADG

-66 NTPSTVFAPAMTDED
+66 STLSTVFAPAMTDED
-81 GEDIVFND
+81 GEDIVFSD
-89 VAVAT
+89 VAIAT

-105 ISLQEKATEG
+105 ISLQEKVSEG
-115 APTELFHRDATLT
+115 TPTELFHRDVTLA

-134 QGVTVGTPYITIGK
+134 QGVTVDTPFITIGK
-148 KQDKQIAV
+148 RQDKQIAV
-156 LNADVTTDRK
+156 LNTNVTTDRT

-176 EVVPNLTSSTAI
+176 TPVPDLTAGSVI
-188 LDKAESAYGTYQLVV
+188 LDKAESNYGTYQLVV

-218 DSVVLNEESFA
+218 DSIVLNEESFA
-229 ERTSVTV
+229 ERTNVSV
-236 ESPSSSETSGQPVA
+236 EGSSSSDTLSQPGVSS
-250 GADTHA
+250 DTHA
-256 SENTHTDTA
+256 SEETHTDTA
-265 HTEDNTHVEPSHT
+265 HTEDNTHVEPGHT
-278 DGDTHVADSVPGAST
+278 DGDTHAADSVPGTASP
-293 GTEEHHD
+293 EEHHD
-300 AALSEGAHNDSAT
+300 AAPVEGAHDDSAT

-324 EASTGVSQP
+324 ETSTGVSQP
-333 AVSGGETEK
+333 VVSGGETEK
-342 HNEESTPDVR
+342 HNEEPTPDVR
-352 PAPAVPA
+352 PAPLPI
-359 EGNGETHT
+359 EGSEETHT
-367 EQPADTHTGTPSA
+367 EQPQGDAHTGTPSA

-385 STVTTGEQ
+385 STATTGEQ
-393 GSPAPVVSHE
+393 GSPAS
-403 GTDSPAGETSTGVT
+403 AGETSTGVT
-417 KPATEEKHD
+417 
-426 EPQSSPGVSTPT
+426 TPT

-448 RPQPGAEAN
+448 QPQPGAEAN
-457 GHTADASSATGS
+457 RHAADVPPASGTT
-469 AENHPVETHHESE
+469 ENHPVETHNEGE
-482 TNHSTDTAHQ
+482 TGHSTDNAHQ
-492 DEPRPNETVVQPQP
+492 DEPRHDETVDNRPQP
-506 PVSGEPARNEDTH
+506 PVSNEPARSEDTH
-519 AAENTGAT
+519 TAENTGAT

-567 HEAPAVTPSQPSAG
+567 HEAPAVTPSQPSTG
-581 SDAGVQPSA
+581 SDAGIQPSA

-602 AHTETGS
+602 ARTEAGS
-609 QLAVGA
+609 QPAVGA
-615 GEHHDETNHTTE
+615 GEHHDETNRATE

-741 IAYNGPELVMSE
+741 TAYNGPELVMSE

-945 AVTLNVIPEPETLKP
+945 AVTLNVIPEPETMKP
-960 QPPVPGTEGT
+960 QPPVPGTDGT